1 MDDVIVNDTE
11 FLSAHWLA
19 EGFPARLSGLVKGWR
34 AQAKAGG
41 ADPLHGL
48 LSVSGDYLRAV
59 HQALDATEGTG
70 GAVAGGVRDDAARQT
85 SARLLAPAHDRLLEA
100 LGLLPDPPG
109 TAGSEEAAAVLE
121 TSHRTELVTLQGER
135 ELVVPVLLDVRGPGG
150 HALVVLEA
158 CATDG
163 IGDLLA
169 EERAPGGAAD
179 QAPPGTGEL
188 VTPLSRTSASGKPEP
203 VFTVARALSEL
214 FASDAAAR
222 YALVLAGRWAL
233 LTDAP
238 RWSEGRYLALDL
250 VTAMERREATTSGGL
265 ARVAGLM
272 SGEVLL
278 PTPEGTTVMDS
289 LTQDSTNHAV
299 GVSAELRDGL
309 RRSVEIVAG
318 DVVRSMREAGED
330 EDLLDPDLPGELAR
344 QSLRFLYR
352 LLFLLFAE
360 AHPELGVLPTA
371 SDDYASGYGLDRLR
385 DLCLEELPASAARTH
400 HIHASLDVLFRLVSG
415 DVPGVQEM
423 PVEDLRA
430 DLFARSRTSL
440 IDGTDGRVRHWLS
453 DAALHRVLRLLLL
466 STPTGKGSRGARR
479 RGGWIS
485 YANLGI
491 NQLGAVYEGL
501 MSYSGVLT
509 TQPMV
514 EVAKGG
520 DASKGSWLVP
530 EASSGRYADS
540 DIVRVTDPTT
550 GERRIRRY
558 GAGEFAYRLSGRDRE
573 RSASYYTPEVLTQCV
588 VRHSLAELFTEDT
601 TAAEVLGVRV
611 CEPALGSGAF
621 ANEAVNQLAE
631 AYLERRQ
638 KELGQTIDADRLPS
652 ERRRVKAWI
661 ALHRVYGVDLNATAV
676 ELAEVSMWLNVMQP
690 HLAAPWFGLHLRR
703 GNSLIGARR
712 ATYDLVALRKA
723 RTLHSK
729 EVPTDQGLAAV
740 PLGTLGTGQV
750 HHFLLPS
757 ATWGA
762 VADAK
767 QAKELDPAGAKAMR
781 TWRKT
786 MLKRPDHRRDDVLRR
801 DANAALVEA
810 FLENEAADQQTAC
823 APVASVGSAGAGTA
837 ITEALFGGEIQQI
850 DLAEQARRAD
860 EDRRRKAEKELRRR
874 TVRRASQEERL
885 IALAGR
891 VERLWAIAAR
901 RLEVSEQEASR
912 RIEVWGVPD
921 ALQAPPSTVTRE
933 RIENA
938 LADPDSMYQRLRT
951 VMNAWCALSFWPLDR
966 RHELPDWSEWLA
978 TLEDILGL
986 DSVQTVDSERLVD
999 QAGFDDLD
1007 LIERT
1012 ERAETGMRS
1021 SVEFQVLHPWLATV
1035 REITEKEG
1043 FFHWELDFAQV
1054 FTRGGFDLQV
1064 GNPPWLKVS
1073 WKDNEL
1079 LAEEDPWFCLEDRI
1093 PAAEFKERRN
1103 EVLRDEGAYSRYLAE
1118 VSSAAGQ
1125 SVVLGDSID
1134 HALLSS
1140 LQLNLYPLFMER
1152 TWRSTSENGIVGL
1165 LHPEGHFMDPKAGNL
1180 REVVY
1185 RRLRRHWYFENEA
1198 SLFEEVDHHT
1208 SFSVNIYGSSREVA
1222 FIQAVGLQIIRTLEE
1237 SLVESRFGE
1246 KPGIQLREGGWDR
1259 RPHSARIV
1267 RVDNSVLGV
1276 WGRLIDDSSVP
1287 ASQARLMRPLLQDHQ
1302 DVLTVLAQNSA
1313 MSGTWG
1319 IRVSR
1324 CWDEKGA
1331 KVDGTM
1337 SWESAIQ
1344 SSWNEVILQGP
1355 HFYVGTP
1362 FAKNPREVV
1371 KHNSDYDPWDLEEL
1385 PEFCIP
1391 RTNYQPAVA
1400 REQYEARIDRWNG
1413 VPSWGYWRV
1422 AVRRMTVPGL
1432 VRSLVPALIPVGA
1445 AHVNAVHSCTAST
1458 CAAPVHACQR
1468 EESPRSGDSSGKL
1481 SAGFSP
1487 RPEDAL
1493 ATALM
1498 CGVWCSLP
1506 ADYFVKVSGKSDLH
1520 TEFIEKLP
1528 APTKHPA
1535 WRYLLLRTLRLN
1547 CLTRDFEP
1555 LWKAL
1560 APLTDPEDAWT
1571 PAFADWPALAVGKRA
1586 RAEAPHPADPGAGEE
1601 PITWDHAGDLGLSTW
1616 TMDTPLR
1623 SDYERRAAL
1632 VETDALGAIMLGL
1645 TAEQLCL
1652 IYRAQFGVLRKYEHT
1667 MWFDALGHQIARHHQ
1682 AYGVHQDKTDYPT
1695 LMSYI
1700 QDMEKAGLD
1709 PCADQPPE
1717 TWYEDGP
1724 YTDFLSR
1731 YEAPF
1736 TKADREA
1743 EMTAAHAEFCRRLA
1757 AAGLTDAD
1765 GRPLGDGGQGAQEG
1779 RPGS

>member
-70 GAVAGGVRDDAARQT
+70 GAVAGGVRDDAAKQT

-385 DLCLEELPASAARTH
+385 DLCLEQLPASAARTH

-530 EASSGRYADS
+530 EADSGRYADS

-638 KELGQTIDADRLPS
+638 KELGQTIDADRLPA

-767 QAKELDPAGAKAMR
+767 QAKELDSAGAKAMR

-810 FLENEAADQQTAC
+810 FLENEAADQQAAC
-823 APVASVGSAGAGTA
+823 APVAPVGSAGAGTV

-850 DLAEQARRAD
+850 DLAEQARRTD

-912 RIEVWGVPD
+912 RIEVWGMPD

-966 RHELPDWSEWLA
+966 RQELPDWSEWLA
-978 TLEDILGL
+978 TLEDVLGL
-986 DSVQTVDSERLVD
+986 DSVQTADSERLVD

-1007 LIERT
+1007 LIERA

-1035 REITEKEG
+1035 QEITQKEG

-1064 GNPPWLKVS
+1064 GNPPWVRPT
-1073 WKDNEL
+1073 WKDNETL
-1079 LAEEDPWFCLEDRI
+1079 SEADPWFMLEPKIPEKTFAARRI
-1093 PAAEFKERRN
+1093 
-1103 EVLRDEGAYSRYLAE
+1103 EVLDSHNERISYLADLTSMTAM
-1118 VSSAAGQ
+1118 SS
-1125 SVVLGDSID
+1125 VLGSPAE
-1134 HALLSS
+1134 HPVLAGV
-1140 LQLNLYPLFMER
+1140 QTNLYMLFMER
-1152 TWRSTSENGIVGL
+1152 VWRSMNVDGVVGL
-1165 LHPEGHFMDPKAGNL
+1165 LHPEGHFMDPKAGRF

-1185 RRLRRHWYFENEA
+1185 QKLRRHWYFENEA
-1198 SLFEEVDHHT
+1198 NLFEEVDHHT
-1208 SFSVNIYGSSREVA
+1208 SFSVNIYGSSRKVN
-1222 FIQAVGLQIIRTLEE
+1222 FIQAVGLQVVRTLED
-1237 SLVESRFGE
+1237 SLVGPFSGE
-1246 KPGIQLREGGWDR
+1246 KPGIQLQEGGWDR
-1259 RPHSARIV
+1259 RHHPARIV
-1267 RVDNSVLGV
+1267 KVDEDVLRV
-1276 WGRLIDDSSVP
+1276 WGRLIDDSGIP
-1287 ASQARLMRPLLQDHQ
+1287 ASQARLMRPLLRDHQ
-1302 DVLTVLAQNSA
+1302 NVLEVLAESTAIGENVE
-1313 MSGTWG
+1313 
-1319 IRVSR
+1319 VSPA
-1324 CWDEKGA
+1324 WHEKNA
-1331 KVDGTM
+1331 KQDGTM
-1337 SWESAIQ
+1337 VWRTEVPPSWG
-1344 SSWNEVILQGP
+1344 EVILQGP

-1385 PEFCIP
+1385 PEFCVP
-1391 RTNYQPAVA
+1391 RTNYQRAVT

-1413 VPSWGYWRV
+1413 EPSWDYWRV
-1422 AVRRMTVPGL
+1422 AVRSMTVPGL

-1445 AHVNAVHSCTAST
+1445 AHV
-1458 CAAPVHACQR
+1458 HACQR
-1468 EESPRSGDSSGKL
+1468 GQSPLRDDCPG
-1481 SAGFSP
+1481 GFSP

-1493 ATALM
+1493 ATVLM
-1498 CGVWCSLP
+1498 CGQWCALP
-1506 ADYFVKVSGKSDLH
+1506 WDYLVKVSGQTHVH

-1555 LWKAL
+1555 LWKAI

-1571 PAFADWPALAVGKRA
+1571 TAFADWPALAVGKRA

-1700 QDMEKAGLD
+1700 QDMEEAGLD

-1717 TWYEDGP
+1717 AWYEDGP

-1765 GRPLGDGGQGAQEG
+1765 GRPLGDAGQGAQEG
-1779 RPGS
+1779 QPGS

>member
-1445 AHVNAVHSCTAST
+1445 AHVNAKNRREAAILRGSSRRGSRPVRKTPSQPPSCAV
-1458 CAAPVHACQR
+1458 CGAPC
-1468 EESPRSGDSSGKL
+1468 
-1481 SAGFSP
+1481 
-1487 RPEDAL
+1487 
-1493 ATALM
+1493 
-1498 CGVWCSLP
+1498 
-1506 ADYFVKVSGKSDLH
+1506 
-1520 TEFIEKLP
+1520 
-1528 APTKHPA
+1528 
-1535 WRYLLLRTLRLN
+1535 
-1547 CLTRDFEP
+1547 
-1555 LWKAL
+1555 
-1560 APLTDPEDAWT
+1560 PLTT
-1571 PAFADWPALAVGKRA
+1571 
-1586 RAEAPHPADPGAGEE
+1586 
-1601 PITWDHAGDLGLSTW
+1601 S
-1616 TMDTPLR
+1616 
-1623 SDYERRAAL
+1623 
-1632 VETDALGAIMLGL
+1632 
-1645 TAEQLCL
+1645 
-1652 IYRAQFGVLRKYEHT
+1652 
-1667 MWFDALGHQIARHHQ
+1667 
-1682 AYGVHQDKTDYPT
+1682 
-1695 LMSYI
+1695 
-1700 QDMEKAGLD
+1700 
-1709 PCADQPPE
+1709 
-1717 TWYEDGP
+1717 
-1724 YTDFLSR
+1724 SR
-1731 YEAPF
+1731 
-1736 TKADREA
+1736 
-1743 EMTAAHAEFCRRLA
+1743 
-1757 AAGLTDAD
+1757 
-1765 GRPLGDGGQGAQEG
+1765 
-1779 RPGS
+1779 

>member
-1445 AHVNAVHSCTAST
+1445 AHV
-1458 CAAPVHACQR
+1458 HACQR

>member
-169 EERAPGGAAD
+169 EERAPGGAVD

-188 VTPLSRTSASGKPEP
+188 VTPLSRTSASGKPEA

-330 EDLLDPDLPGELAR
+330 EDLLDPDLPDELAR

-430 DLFARSRTSL
+430 DLFSRSRTSL

-1103 EVLRDEGAYSRYLAE
+1103 EILRDEGAYSRYLAE

-1287 ASQARLMRPLLQDHQ
+1287 ASQARLMRPLLRDHQ
-1302 DVLTVLAQNSA
+1302 EVLAALAQNSA
-1313 MSGTWG
+1313 MAGSWG
-1319 IRVSR
+1319 VRVSR

-1337 SWESAIQ
+1337 SWGSAIQ
-1344 SSWNEVILQGP
+1344 SSWNQVILQGP

-1385 PEFCIP
+1385 PEFCVP
-1391 RTNYQPAVA
+1391 RTNYQRAVT

-1413 VPSWGYWRV
+1413 EPSWDYWRV
-1422 AVRRMTVPGL
+1422 AVRSMTVPGL

-1445 AHVNAVHSCTAST
+1445 AHVDAVHSCTAST

-1468 EESPRSGDSSGKL
+1468 GQSPLRDDCPG
-1481 SAGFSP
+1481 GFSP

-1493 ATALM
+1493 ATVLM
-1498 CGVWCSLP
+1498 CGQWCALP
-1506 ADYFVKVSGKSDLH
+1506 WDYLVKVSGQTHVH

-1586 RAEAPHPADPGAGEE
+1586 RAEAPHPADPQAGEE

-1667 MWFDALGHQIARHHQ
+1667 MWFDSLGRQIAKHHQ
-1682 AYGVHQDKTDYPT
+1682 AYGVHQDKADHPA

-1700 QDMEKAGLD
+1700 QDMEDEGLD
-1709 PCADQPPE
+1709 PATDQPPT
-1717 TWYEDGP
+1717 TWYEEGP
-1724 YTDFLSR
+1724 YADFLSR

-1736 TKADREA
+1736 IKADREA

-1757 AAGLTDAD
+1757 AAGLTDAA

>member
-34 AQAKAGG
+34 AQARAGG
-41 ADPLHGL
+41 TDPLHGL

-70 GAVAGGVRDDAARQT
+70 GAVAGGVDDAARQA
-85 SARLLAPAHDRLLEA
+85 SARLLAPAHDRLLGA

-109 TAGSEEAAAVLE
+109 AAGSEEAAAVLE
-121 TSHRTELVTLQGER
+121 TSHRTELTTLQGER

-169 EERAPGGAAD
+169 EERAPGGAVD

-188 VTPLSRTSASGKPEP
+188 VTPLSRTSASGKPEA

-214 FASDAAAR
+214 FASDATPR

-233 LTDAP
+233 LTDAQ

-330 EDLLDPDLPGELAR
+330 EDLLDPDLPDELAR

-400 HIHASLDVLFRLVSG
+400 HIHASLDILFRLVSG

-440 IDGTDGRVRHWLS
+440 IDGTDGQVRHWLS

-466 STPTGKGSRGARR
+466 STPTGKGPRGARR

-638 KELGQTIDADRLPS
+638 KELGQTIDADRLPA
-652 ERRRVKAWI
+652 ERRRTKAWI

-712 ATYDLVALRKA
+712 ATYDLIALRKA

-781 TWRKT
+781 AWRKT

-810 FLENEAADQQTAC
+810 FLENEAANQQAAS

-912 RIEVWGVPD
+912 RIEVWGMPD

-951 VMNAWCALSFWPLDR
+951 VMNAWFALSFWPLDR
-966 RHELPDWSEWLA
+966 RQELPDWSEWLA

-986 DSVQTVDSERLVD
+986 DSVQTADSERLVD

-1064 GNPPWLKVS
+1064 GNPPWVRPT
-1073 WKDNEL
+1073 WKDNETL
-1079 LAEEDPWFCLEDRI
+1079 SEADPWFMLEPKIPEKTFVARRI
-1093 PAAEFKERRN
+1093 
-1103 EVLRDEGAYSRYLAE
+1103 EVLGSHNERTYYLADLTSMAAM
-1118 VSSAAGQ
+1118 SS
-1125 SVVLGDSID
+1125 VLGSPVE
-1134 HALLSS
+1134 HSVLAGV
-1140 LQLNLYPLFMER
+1140 QTNLYMLFMER
-1152 TWRSTSENGIVGL
+1152 AWRSMNGDGVVGL
-1165 LHPEGHFMDPKAGNL
+1165 LHPEGHFMDPKAGRF

-1185 RRLRRHWYFENEA
+1185 QKLRRHWYFENEA
-1198 SLFEEVDHHT
+1198 NLFEEVDHHT
-1208 SFSVNIYGSSREVA
+1208 SFSVNIYGSSRKVA
-1222 FIQAVGLQIIRTLEE
+1222 FIQAVGLQVVRTLED
-1237 SLVESRFGE
+1237 SLVETFSGE

-1259 RPHSARIV
+1259 RHHPARIV
-1267 RVDNSVLGV
+1267 KVDESVLRV
-1276 WGRLIDDSSVP
+1276 WGRLIDNSGTP
-1287 ASQARLMRPLLQDHQ
+1287 ASQARLMRPLLKDHQ
-1302 DVLTVLAQNSA
+1302 NVLEVLAESTAIGENVE
-1313 MSGTWG
+1313 
-1319 IRVSR
+1319 VSPA
-1324 CWDEKGA
+1324 WHEKNA
-1331 KVDGTM
+1331 KQDGTM
-1337 SWESAIQ
+1337 VWRTEVPPF
-1344 SSWNEVILQGP
+1344 WGDVILQGP

-1445 AHVNAVHSCTAST
+1445 AH
-1458 CAAPVHACQR
+1458 VHACQR

-1560 APLTDPEDAWT
+1560 APLTDPEDTWT
-1571 PAFADWPALAVGKRA
+1571 PAFSGWPALAVGQRA
-1586 RAEAPHPADPGAGEE
+1586 SAEAPHPADLGAGEE
-1601 PITWDHAGDLGLSTW
+1601 PIIWDHAGDLGLSAW

-1667 MWFDALGHQIARHHQ
+1667 MWFDSLGRQIAKHHQ
-1682 AYGVHQDKTDYPT
+1682 AYGVHQDKADHPA

-1700 QDMEKAGLD
+1700 QDMEDEGLD
-1709 PCADQPPE
+1709 PATDQPPT
-1717 TWYEDGP
+1717 TWYEEGP
-1724 YTDFLSR
+1724 YADFLSR

-1736 TKADREA
+1736 IKADREA
-1743 EMTAAHAEFCRRLA
+1743 EMTVAHAEFCRRLA
-1757 AAGLTDAD
+1757 AASLTDAD
-1765 GRPLGDGGQGAQEG
+1765 GRPLGDAGQGAQKG

>member
-34 AQAKAGG
+34 AQARTGG

-70 GAVAGGVRDDAARQT
+70 GAVAGGVDAAARQA
-85 SARLLAPAHDRLLEA
+85 SARLLAPAHDRLLGA

-109 TAGSEEAAAVLE
+109 AAGSEEAAAALE
-121 TSHRTELVTLQGER
+121 TSHRTELTTLQGER

-158 CATDG
+158 RATDG

-169 EERAPGGAAD
+169 EERALGGTAD
-179 QAPPGTGEL
+179 QAPPGTGGGL
-188 VTPLSRTSASGKPEP
+188 VTPLSRTSASGKPEA

-214 FASDAAAR
+214 FASDATPR

-330 EDLLDPDLPGELAR
+330 EDLLDPDLPDELAR

-400 HIHASLDVLFRLVSG
+400 HIHASLDILFRLVSG
-415 DVPGVQEM
+415 DIPGVQEM

-453 DAALHRVLRLLLL
+453 DVALHRVLRLLLL
-466 STPTGKGSRGARR
+466 STPTGKGPRGARR

-638 KELGQTIDADRLPS
+638 KELGQTIDADRLPA

-767 QAKELDPAGAKAMR
+767 QAKELDSAGAKAMR
-781 TWRKT
+781 AWRKT

-810 FLENEAADQQTAC
+810 FLENEAADRQAAS
-823 APVASVGSAGAGTA
+823 APVASVGSAGAGTV

-850 DLAEQARRAD
+850 DLAEQAHRAD

-885 IALAGR
+885 TALAGR

-912 RIEVWGVPD
+912 RIEVWGMPD
-921 ALQAPPSTVTRE
+921 ALQVPPSTVTRE

-966 RHELPDWSEWLA
+966 RQELPDWSEWLA

-986 DSVQTVDSERLVD
+986 DSVQTASGERLVD

-1021 SVEFQVLHPWLATV
+1021 SVECQVLHPWLATV
-1035 REITEKEG
+1035 QQITQKEG

-1064 GNPPWLKVS
+1064 GNPPWVRPT
-1073 WKDNEL
+1073 WKDNETL
-1079 LAEEDPWFCLEDRI
+1079 SEADPWFMLEPKI
-1093 PAAEFKERRN
+1093 PEKAFAARRA
-1103 EVLRDEGAYSRYLAE
+1103 EVLASPRERAAYFADLTSMTGT
-1118 VSSAAGQ
+1118 SA
-1125 SVVLGDSID
+1125 VLGSPIE
-1134 HALLSS
+1134 HPILAGI
-1140 LQLNLYPLFMER
+1140 QINLYMVFMER
-1152 TWRSTSENGIVGL
+1152 AWCSMGEYGIVGL
-1165 LHPEGHFMDPKAGNL
+1165 LHPEGHFVDPKAGAL
-1180 REVVY
+1180 REATY
-1185 RRLRRHWYFENEA
+1185 RRLRRHWQFDNQLKLFDEVGGTRVFSISAYGTDRNPKFLQATNIHIPQTVEF
-1198 SLFEEVDHHT
+1198 SLC
-1208 SFSVNIYGSSREVA
+1208 SP
-1222 FIQAVGLQIIRTLEE
+1222 E
-1237 SLVESRFGE
+1237 SDILPQVKTGDGE
-1246 KPGIQLREGGWDR
+1246 WDV
-1259 RPHSARIV
+1259 RPHPARIV
-1267 RVDNSVLGV
+1267 KVDESVLRV
-1276 WGRLIDDSSVP
+1276 WGRLVDDSSVP

-1302 DVLTVLAQNSA
+1302 EVLAVLAQNSA
-1313 MSGTWG
+1313 MAGTWG
-1319 IRVSR
+1319 IRVSQ
-1324 CWDEKGA
+1324 CWHEKGA

-1337 SWESAIQ
+1337 SWRSAVQ
-1344 SSWNEVILQGP
+1344 SSWDQVILQGP
-1355 HFYVGTP
+1355 HFYLANP
-1362 FAKNPREVV
+1362 FSKNARPECRN
-1371 KHNSDYDPWDLEEL
+1371 KADYDPWDLEEL
-1385 PEFCIP
+1385 PDFCIP
-1391 RTNYQPAVA
+1391 RTNYQRAVT
-1400 REQYEARIDRWNG
+1400 REQYEARIDHWNG
-1413 VPSWGYWRV
+1413 APSWDYWRV
-1422 AVRRMTVPGL
+1422 AVRRRVDTGTE
-1432 VRSLVPALIPVGA
+1432 RSLIPALIPVGA
-1445 AHVNAVHSCTAST
+1445 AHV
-1458 CAAPVHACQR
+1458 HARQR
-1468 EESPRSGDSSGKL
+1468 EESPRSGDSSRGF

-1487 RPEDAL
+1487 RPEDAF
-1493 ATALM
+1493 ATVLM

-1506 ADYFVKVSGKSDLH
+1506 ADYFVKVSGKTDLH
-1520 TEFIEKLP
+1520 PEFIEKLP

-1560 APLTDPEDAWT
+1560 APLTDPEDTWT
-1571 PAFADWPALAVGKRA
+1571 PAFADWPALAVGRRA

-1632 VETDALGAIMLGL
+1632 VETDALGAIMLEL

-1652 IYRAQFGVLRKYEHT
+1652 IYRAQFGVLCKYEHT

-1700 QDMEKAGLD
+1700 QDMEEAGLD

-1717 TWYEDGP
+1717 AWYEDGP
-1724 YTDFLSR
+1724 YTVLLSR

>member
-34 AQAKAGG
+34 AQARTGG

-70 GAVAGGVRDDAARQT
+70 GAVAGGVDDAARQA
-85 SARLLAPAHDRLLEA
+85 SARLLAPAHDRLLGA
-100 LGLLPDPPG
+100 LGLLPEPG
-109 TAGSEEAAAVLE
+109 AAGSEEAAAVLE

-179 QAPPGTGEL
+179 QAVPGTGGL
-188 VTPLSRTSASGKPEP
+188 VSPLSRTSASGKPEA

-214 FASDAAAR
+214 FASDATAR

-250 VTAMERREATTSGGL
+250 VTAMERRETTTSGGL

-330 EDLLDPDLPGELAR
+330 EDLLDPDLPDELAR

-400 HIHASLDVLFRLVSG
+400 HIHASLDILFRLVSG

-530 EASSGRYADS
+530 EADSGRYADS

-588 VRHSLAELFTEDT
+588 VRHSLAELFTKDT

-638 KELGQTIDADRLPS
+638 KELGQTIDADRLPA

-712 ATYDLVALRKA
+712 ATYDLAALRKA

-767 QAKELDPAGAKAMR
+767 QAKELDSAGAKAMR

-786 MLKRPDHRRDDVLRR
+786 MLKRPDHRREDVLRR

-810 FLENEAADQQTAC
+810 FLENEAADQQAAC
-823 APVASVGSAGAGTA
+823 APVAPVGSAGAGTV

-850 DLAEQARRAD
+850 DLAEQARRTD

-885 IALAGR
+885 TALAGR

-912 RIEVWGVPD
+912 RIEVWGMPD

-986 DSVQTVDSERLVD
+986 DSVQTADSERLVD

-1035 REITEKEG
+1035 QEITQKEG

-1064 GNPPWLKVS
+1064 GNPPWVRLD
-1073 WKDNEL
+1073 WKDDL
-1079 LAEEDPWFCLEDRI
+1079 SLAESDPWFGLADLK
-1093 PAAEFKERRN
+1093 KEPVSTVRARRDDALSN
-1103 EVLRDEGAYSRYLAE
+1103 PNIVTRYQKDLA
-1118 VSSAAGQ
+1118 SATGIAVFLGSPVEYHLLAG
-1125 SVVLGDSID
+1125 IRT
-1134 HALLSS
+1134 
-1140 LQLNLYPLFMER
+1140 NLYMVFIER
-1152 TWRSTSENGIVGL
+1152 TWRSMNEYGIIGL
-1165 LHPEGHFMDPKAGNL
+1165 LHPEGHFMDPKGGVF
-1180 REVVY
+1180 RESTY
-1185 RRLRRHWYFENEA
+1185 RHLRRHWQFRNEA
-1198 SLFEEVDHHT
+1198 QLFEEIGHT
-1208 SFSVNIYGSSREVA
+1208 RIFGIHVYGMFDR
-1222 FIQAVGLQIIRTLEE
+1222 VGFLQISGLHVVATLEG
-1237 SLVESRFGE
+1237 SLVDAGREA
-1246 KPGIQLREGGWDR
+1246 KPGVQLAEGGWDR
-1259 RPHSARIV
+1259 RPHRDRVI
-1267 RVDNSVLGV
+1267 RVDENVLRV
-1276 WGRLIDDSSVP
+1276 WCDLLDDSTTVPLQGRL
-1287 ASQARLMRPLLQDHQ
+1287 MTPLLTHHQ
-1302 DVLTVLAQNSA
+1302 DVLAKLAERREVIDGDRIQ
-1313 MSGTWG
+1313 
-1319 IRVSR
+1319 VSMG
-1324 CWDEKGA
+1324 WNETLA
-1331 KVDGTM
+1331 KRDGTM
-1337 SWESAIQ
+1337 EWLTLTPAD
-1344 SSWNEVILQGP
+1344 WGDVILQGP
-1355 HFYVGTP
+1355 MFFVGEPFYQL
-1362 FAKNPREVV
+1362 AREEVRN
-1371 KHNSDYDPWDLEEL
+1371 HSDYDPWDLEEL
-1385 PEFCIP
+1385 PEFCVP
-1391 RTNYQPAVA
+1391 RTNYQRAVT

-1413 VPSWGYWRV
+1413 EPSWDYWRV
-1422 AVRRMTVPGL
+1422 AVRRRVDTGTE
-1432 VRSLVPALIPVGA
+1432 RSLIPALIPVGA
-1445 AHVNAVHSCTAST
+1445 AHVDAVHSCTAST
-1458 CAAPVHACQR
+1458 CAAPVHARQR
-1468 EESPRSGDSSGKL
+1468 GQSPLRDDCPG
-1481 SAGFSP
+1481 GFSP

-1493 ATALM
+1493 ATVLM

-1506 ADYFVKVSGKSDLH
+1506 ADYFVKVSGKTDLH
-1520 TEFIEKLP
+1520 PEFIEKLP

-1586 RAEAPHPADPGAGEE
+1586 RAEAPHPADPQAGEE

-1682 AYGVHQDKTDYPT
+1682 AYGVHQDKADHPA

-1700 QDMEKAGLD
+1700 QDMEDEGLD
-1709 PCADQPPE
+1709 PATDQPPE

-1757 AAGLTDAD
+1757 AAGLTDAA
-1765 GRPLGDGGQGAQEG
+1765 GRPLGDAGQGAQKG

>member
-70 GAVAGGVRDDAARQT
+70 GAVAGGVRDDAARQA

-109 TAGSEEAAAVLE
+109 AAGSEEAAAALE

-169 EERAPGGAAD
+169 EEQAPGGAAD
-179 QAPPGTGEL
+179 QTPPGTGEL

-214 FASDAAAR
+214 FASDATAR

-250 VTAMERREATTSGGL
+250 VTAMERRETTTSGGL

-330 EDLLDPDLPGELAR
+330 EVLLDPDLPGELAR

-400 HIHASLDVLFRLVSG
+400 HIHASLDILFRLVSG

-453 DAALHRVLRLLLL
+453 DAALHEVLRLLLL
-466 STPTGKGSRGARR
+466 STPTGKGSRGARK

-530 EASSGRYADS
+530 EADSGRYADS

-588 VRHSLAELFTEDT
+588 VRHSLAELFTKDT
-601 TAAEVLGVRV
+601 TAADVLGVRV

-638 KELGQTIDADRLPS
+638 KELGQTIDADRLPT
-652 ERRRVKAWI
+652 ERRCVKAWI

-723 RTLHSK
+723 KTLHSK

-767 QAKELDPAGAKAMR
+767 QAKELDSAGAKTMR
-781 TWRKT
+781 AWRKT
-786 MLKRPDHRRDDVLRR
+786 MLKRPDHRREDVLRR

-810 FLENEAADQQTAC
+810 FLEDEAADQQAAS

-850 DLAEQARRAD
+850 DLVEQARRAD

-885 IALAGR
+885 TALAGR

-901 RLEVSEQEASR
+901 RLEISEQEASR
-912 RIEVWGVPD
+912 RIEVWGMPD

-966 RHELPDWSEWLA
+966 RQELPDWNEWLA

-986 DSVQTVDSERLVD
+986 DSVQTANSERLVD

-1021 SVEFQVLHPWLATV
+1021 SFECQELHPWLATV
-1035 REITEKEG
+1035 QQITQKEG

-1054 FTRGGFDLQV
+1054 FTRSGFDLQV

-1079 LAEEDPWFCLEDRI
+1079 LAEEEPWFCLEDRI

-1103 EVLRDEGAYSRYLAE
+1103 EVLRDEGAYRRYLAE

-1125 SVVLGDSID
+1125 SAVLGDSIE
-1134 HALLSS
+1134 HVLLSS

-1152 TWRSTSENGIVGL
+1152 TWRSMSESGIVGL
-1165 LHPEGHFMDPKAGNL
+1165 LHPEGHFMDPKAGRL

-1198 SLFEEVDHHT
+1198 NLFEEVDHHT

-1287 ASQARLMRPLLQDHQ
+1287 ASQARLMRPLLRDHQ
-1302 DVLTVLAQNSA
+1302 EVLAALAQNSA
-1313 MSGTWG
+1313 MAGSWG
-1319 IRVSR
+1319 GRVSR

-1371 KHNSDYDPWDLEEL
+1371 KHNSDYDSWDLEEL

-1391 RTNYQPAVA
+1391 RTNYQRAVS
-1400 REQYEARIDRWNG
+1400 REQYEARIDRWSG
-1413 VPSWGYWRV
+1413 EPSWDYWRV
-1422 AVRRMTVPGL
+1422 AVRSMTVPGL

-1445 AHVNAVHSCTAST
+1445 AHVNAVHSCTAWT

-1468 EESPRSGDSSGKL
+1468 GQSPLRDDCPG
-1481 SAGFSP
+1481 GFSP
-1487 RPEDAL
+1487 CPEDAL
-1493 ATALM
+1493 ATVLM
-1498 CGVWCSLP
+1498 CGQWCSLP
-1506 ADYFVKVSGKSDLH
+1506 WDYLVKVSGQTHVH

-1560 APLTDPEDAWT
+1560 APLTDLEDAWT

-1586 RAEAPHPADPGAGEE
+1586 RAEVPHPADPGAGEE

-1682 AYGVHQDKTDYPT
+1682 AYGVHQDKSDYPT
-1695 LMSYI
+1695 LMDYI
-1700 QDMEKAGLD
+1700 QDMEEAGLD

-1724 YTDFLSR
+1724 YTDLLSR

-1757 AAGLTDAD
+1757 AAGLTDAA
-1765 GRPLGDGGQGAQEG
+1765 GRPLEDGGQGAQKG

>member
-34 AQAKAGG
+34 AQARAGG
-41 ADPLHGL
+41 TDPLHGL

-70 GAVAGGVRDDAARQT
+70 GAVAGGVDDAARQA
-85 SARLLAPAHDRLLEA
+85 SARLLAPAHDRLLGA

-109 TAGSEEAAAVLE
+109 AAGSEEAAAVLE

-158 CATDG
+158 RATDG

-169 EERAPGGAAD
+169 EERAPGGTAD

-188 VTPLSRTSASGKPEP
+188 VTPLSRTSASGKPEA

-214 FASDAAAR
+214 FASDATPR

-330 EDLLDPDLPGELAR
+330 EDLLDPDLPDELAR

-400 HIHASLDVLFRLVSG
+400 HIHASLDILFRLVSG
-415 DVPGVQEM
+415 NVPGVQEM

-466 STPTGKGSRGARR
+466 STPTGKGPRGARR

-638 KELGQTIDADRLPS
+638 KELGQTIDADRLPA
-652 ERRRVKAWI
+652 ERRRTKAWI

-767 QAKELDPAGAKAMR
+767 QAKELDSAGAKAMR
-781 TWRKT
+781 AWRKT

-810 FLENEAADQQTAC
+810 FLENEAADQQAAS
-823 APVASVGSAGAGTA
+823 APVASVGSTGAGTA

-885 IALAGR
+885 TALAGR

-912 RIEVWGVPD
+912 RIEVWGMPD

-966 RHELPDWSEWLA
+966 RQELPDWSEWLA

-986 DSVQTVDSERLVD
+986 DSVQTADSERLVD

-1012 ERAETGMRS
+1012 ERAETSMRS

-1035 REITEKEG
+1035 QEITEKEG

-1064 GNPPWLKVS
+1064 GNPPWVRLD
-1073 WKDNEL
+1073 WKDNETL
-1079 LAEEDPWFCLEDRI
+1079 SEADPWFMLEPKI
-1093 PAAEFKERRN
+1093 PEKAFATRRA
-1103 EVLRDEGAYSRYLAE
+1103 EVLASPRERAAYFADLTSMTGT
-1118 VSSAAGQ
+1118 SA
-1125 SVVLGDSID
+1125 VLGSPIE
-1134 HALLSS
+1134 HPILAGIRT
-1140 LQLNLYPLFMER
+1140 NLYMNFMER
-1152 TWRSTSENGIVGL
+1152 TWRSMMNEDGIVGL
-1165 LHPEGHFMDPKAGNL
+1165 LHPEGCYVDARSSRL
-1180 REVVY
+1180 RCESY
-1185 RRLRRHWYFENEA
+1185 LRLRRHWQFVNES
-1198 SLFEEVDHHT
+1198 SLFNEVNFTQEFSINVYGIPRQPFFLYMADVG
-1208 SFSVNIYGSSREVA
+1208 SVNLLENSICSPDVITVDFCANDWSGIPNRDRIIEVNLDVLSSW
-1222 FIQAVGLQIIRTLEE
+1222 
-1237 SLVESRFGE
+1237 SRLF
-1246 KPGIQLREGGWDR
+1246 DR
-1259 RPHSARIV
+1259 NDTPADSARMAKV
-1267 RVDNSVLGV
+1267 YSSAVQSVL
-1276 WGRLIDDSSVP
+1276 LSFPSSSCRISNPGMKV
-1287 ASQARLMRPLLQDHQ
+1287 
-1302 DVLTVLAQNSA
+1302 T
-1313 MSGTWG
+1313 SG
-1319 IRVSR
+1319 
-1324 CWDEKGA
+1324 
-1331 KVDGTM
+1331 
-1337 SWESAIQ
+1337 
-1344 SSWNEVILQGP
+1344 WNEKTAKNRGIFAESKSSPLCWSDVILKGP
-1355 HFYVGTP
+1355 NIFVG
-1362 FAKNPREVV
+1362 NPLYQNGRAEGFG
-1371 KHNSDYDPWDLEEL
+1371 KSDYDRWDLEAISDHE
-1385 PEFCIP
+1385 IP
-1391 RTNYQPAVA
+1391 RSNFAILVS
-1400 REQYEARIDRWNG
+1400 REEYIAASE
-1413 VPSWGYWRV
+1413 SWYDIPVWSYWRF
-1422 AVRRMTVPGL
+1422 AVRRRTRQFH
-1432 VRSLVPALIPVGA
+1432 VRSLRPALIPTGA
-1445 AHVNAVHSCTAST
+1445 AHV
-1458 CAAPVHACQR
+1458 HAKTDLTILQNDGFR
-1468 EESPRSGDSSGKL
+1468 VSPEGSLGTVLACGH
-1481 SAGFSP
+1481 FS
-1487 RPEDAL
+1487 
-1493 ATALM
+1493 
-1498 CGVWCSLP
+1498 SLP
-1506 ADYFVKVSGKSDLH
+1506 ADFFIKVSGKEDLH
-1520 TEFIEKLP
+1520 SEILGMVP
-1528 APTKHPA
+1528 SPLRHPA

-1586 RAEAPHPADPGAGEE
+1586 RAEAPHPADPQAGEE

-1700 QDMEKAGLD
+1700 QDMEEAGLD

-1717 TWYEDGP
+1717 AWYEDGP

-1765 GRPLGDGGQGAQEG
+1765 GRPLGDAGQGAQEG
-1779 RPGS
+1779 QPGS

>member
-19 EGFPARLSGLVKGWR
+19 EGFPARLSALVKGWR

-85 SARLLAPAHDRLLEA
+85 SARLLAPAHDRLLGA
-100 LGLLPDPPG
+100 LGLLPEPG
-109 TAGSEEAAAVLE
+109 ATGSEEAAAALE

-250 VTAMERREATTSGGL
+250 VTAMERRETTTSGGL

-530 EASSGRYADS
+530 EADSGRYADS

-588 VRHSLAELFTEDT
+588 VRHSLAELFTKDT

-638 KELGQTIDADRLPS
+638 KELGQTIDADRLPA
-652 ERRRVKAWI
+652 ERRRTKAWI

-767 QAKELDPAGAKAMR
+767 QAKELDSAGAKAMR
-781 TWRKT
+781 AWRKT

-810 FLENEAADQQTAC
+810 FLENEAANQQAAS

-885 IALAGR
+885 TALAGR

-912 RIEVWGVPD
+912 RIEVWGMPD

-966 RHELPDWSEWLA
+966 RQELPDWSEWLA

-986 DSVQTVDSERLVD
+986 DSVQTADSERLVD

-1007 LIERT
+1007 LIERA

-1035 REITEKEG
+1035 QEITEKEG

-1079 LAEEDPWFCLEDRI
+1079 LAEEDPWFCLENRI
-1093 PAAEFKERRN
+1093 TMTEFKEHRAKLLTEAGTRH
-1103 EVLRDEGAYSRYLAE
+1103 RYLAE
-1118 VSSAAGQ
+1118 VANAIGQ
-1125 SVVLGDSID
+1125 SAV
-1134 HALLSS
+1134 LSS
-1140 LQLNLYPLFMER
+1140 VAEHPLLVRLQLNLYPLFMER
-1152 TWRSTSENGIVGL
+1152 TWRSMNDHGIVGL
-1165 LHPEGHFMDPKAGNL
+1165 VHPEGHFMDPKAGTL
-1180 REVVY
+1180 REATY
-1185 RRLRRHWYFENEA
+1185 RRLRRHWQFLNYRY
-1198 SLFEEVDHHT
+1198 LFPEVDYWAIFGVHVYGVAQIPDFMQMTDLLSTGTLDDSFVT
-1208 SFSVNIYGSSREVA
+1208 S
-1222 FIQAVGLQIIRTLEE
+1222 E
-1237 SLVESRFGE
+1237 SNV
-1246 KPGIQLREGGWDR
+1246 KPVTKLPSGDWDM
-1259 RPHSARIV
+1259 RPHPARIV
-1267 RVDNSVLGV
+1267 TVDESVLRV

-1287 ASQARLMRPLLQDHQ
+1287 ASQARLMRPLLRDHQ
-1302 DVLTVLAQNSA
+1302 EVLAALAQNSA
-1313 MSGTWG
+1313 MAGSWG
-1319 IRVSR
+1319 VRVSR

-1337 SWESAIQ
+1337 SWGSAIQ
-1344 SSWNEVILQGP
+1344 SSWNQVILQGP

-1385 PEFCIP
+1385 SEFCVP
-1391 RTNYQPAVA
+1391 RTNYQRAVS
-1400 REQYEARIDRWNG
+1400 REQYEARIDHWNG
-1413 VPSWGYWRV
+1413 EPSWDYWRV
-1422 AVRRMTVPGL
+1422 AVRSMTVPGL

-1445 AHVNAVHSCTAST
+1445 AHVNAVHSGTAST

-1468 EESPRSGDSSGKL
+1468 GQSPLRDDCPE
-1481 SAGFSP
+1481 GFSP

-1493 ATALM
+1493 ATVLM
-1498 CGVWCSLP
+1498 CGQWCSLP
-1506 ADYFVKVSGKSDLH
+1506 WDYLVKVSGQTHVH

-1586 RAEAPHPADPGAGEE
+1586 RAEAPHPADPQTGEE

-1700 QDMEKAGLD
+1700 QDMEEAGLD

-1779 RPGS
+1779 QPGS

>member
-34 AQAKAGG
+34 AQTRAGG

-59 HQALDATEGTG
+59 HQALDVTEGTG
-70 GAVAGGVRDDAARQT
+70 GAVAGGVDAAARQA
-85 SARLLAPAHDRLLEA
+85 SARLLAPAHDRLLGA

-109 TAGSEEAAAVLE
+109 TAGSEEAAAALE

-135 ELVVPVLLDVRGPGG
+135 ELVVPVLLNVRGPGG

-169 EERAPGGAAD
+169 EERAPGGAVD

-188 VTPLSRTSASGKPEP
+188 VTPLSRTSASGKPEA

-214 FASDAAAR
+214 FASDATPR

-233 LTDAP
+233 LTDAQ

-318 DVVRSMREAGED
+318 DVVRSMREAGE
-330 EDLLDPDLPGELAR
+330 EEVLADPDFPQELAR

-466 STPTGKGSRGARR
+466 STPTGKGPRGARR

-550 GERRIRRY
+550 GERRIRCY

-638 KELGQTIDADRLPS
+638 KELGQTIDADRLPA

-767 QAKELDPAGAKAMR
+767 QAKELDSAGATAMR

-810 FLENEAADQQTAC
+810 FLENEAADQQAAC
-823 APVASVGSAGAGTA
+823 APVAPVGSAGAGTA

-850 DLAEQARRAD
+850 DLAEQARRTD

-912 RIEVWGVPD
+912 RIEVWGMPD

-966 RHELPDWSEWLA
+966 RQELPDWSEWLA
-978 TLEDILGL
+978 TLEDVLGL
-986 DSVQTVDSERLVD
+986 DSVQTADSERLVD

-1035 REITEKEG
+1035 RQITEKEG

-1064 GNPPWLKVS
+1064 GNPPWVRPT
-1073 WKDNEL
+1073 WKDNETL
-1079 LAEEDPWFCLEDRI
+1079 SEADPWFMLEPKIPEKAFATRRI
-1093 PAAEFKERRN
+1093 
-1103 EVLRDEGAYSRYLAE
+1103 EVLGSHNERTYYLADLTSMTAM
-1118 VSSAAGQ
+1118 SS
-1125 SVVLGDSID
+1125 VLGSPVE
-1134 HALLSS
+1134 HPVLAGV
-1140 LQLNLYPLFMER
+1140 QTNLYMLFMER
-1152 TWRSTSENGIVGL
+1152 TWRSMSGDGVVGL
-1165 LHPEGHFMDPKAGNL
+1165 LHPEGHFMDPKAGRF
-1180 REVVY
+1180 REVAY
-1185 RRLRRHWYFENEA
+1185 QKLRRHWHFENEA
-1198 SLFEEVDHHT
+1198 NLFEEVDHHT
-1208 SFSVNIYGSSREVA
+1208 SFSVNIYGSSRKVN
-1222 FIQAVGLQIIRTLEE
+1222 FIQAVGLQIVRTLED
-1237 SLVESRFGE
+1237 SLVGPFSGE
-1246 KPGIQLREGGWDR
+1246 KPGIQLQEGGWDR
-1259 RPHSARIV
+1259 RHHPARIV
-1267 RVDNSVLGV
+1267 KVDERVLRI
-1276 WGRLIDDSSVP
+1276 WGRLIDDSGIP
-1287 ASQARLMRPLLQDHQ
+1287 ASRARLMRPLLKDHQ
-1302 DVLTVLAQNSA
+1302 DVLEVLAESSA
-1313 MSGTWG
+1313 IGKNVE
-1319 IRVSR
+1319 VSPA
-1324 CWDEKGA
+1324 WHEKNA
-1331 KVDGTM
+1331 KQDGTM
-1337 SWESAIQ
+1337 IWRIEIPPSWGD
-1344 SSWNEVILQGP
+1344 VILQGP
-1355 HFYVGTP
+1355 HFYVGNP

-1385 PEFCIP
+1385 PEFCVP
-1391 RTNYQPAVA
+1391 RTNYQRAVT
-1400 REQYEARIDRWNG
+1400 REQYEARIDHWNG
-1413 VPSWGYWRV
+1413 EPSWDYWRV

-1445 AHVNAVHSCTAST
+1445 AH
-1458 CAAPVHACQR
+1458 VHACQR

-1560 APLTDPEDAWT
+1560 APLTDPEDTWT
-1571 PAFADWPALAVGKRA
+1571 PAFSGWPALAVGQRA
-1586 RAEAPHPADPGAGEE
+1586 SAEAPHPADLGAGEE

-1667 MWFDALGHQIARHHQ
+1667 MWFDALGHQIAKHHQ
-1682 AYGVHQDKTDYPT
+1682 AYGVHQDKTDHPA

-1700 QDMEKAGLD
+1700 QDMEEAGLD
-1709 PCADQPPE
+1709 PCADQPPT

-1724 YTDFLSR
+1724 YTDLLSR

>member
-19 EGFPARLSGLVKGWR
+19 EGFPARLSALVKGWR

-85 SARLLAPAHDRLLEA
+85 SARLLAPAHDRLLGA
-100 LGLLPDPPG
+100 LGLLPEPG
-109 TAGSEEAAAVLE
+109 ATGSEEAAAALE

-250 VTAMERREATTSGGL
+250 VTAMERRETTTSGGL

-530 EASSGRYADS
+530 EADSGRYADS

-588 VRHSLAELFTEDT
+588 VRHSLAELFTKDT

-638 KELGQTIDADRLPS
+638 KELGQTIDADRLPA
-652 ERRRVKAWI
+652 ERRRTKAWI

-767 QAKELDPAGAKAMR
+767 QAKELDSAGAKAMR
-781 TWRKT
+781 AWRKT

-810 FLENEAADQQTAC
+810 FLENEAANQQAAS

-885 IALAGR
+885 TALAGR

-912 RIEVWGVPD
+912 RIEVWGMPD

-966 RHELPDWSEWLA
+966 RQELPDWSEWLA

-986 DSVQTVDSERLVD
+986 DSVQTADSERLVD

-1007 LIERT
+1007 LIERA

-1035 REITEKEG
+1035 QEITEKEG

-1079 LAEEDPWFCLEDRI
+1079 LAEEDPWFCLENRI
-1093 PAAEFKERRN
+1093 TMTEFKEHRAKLLTEAGTRH
-1103 EVLRDEGAYSRYLAE
+1103 RYLAE
-1118 VSSAAGQ
+1118 VANAIGQ
-1125 SVVLGDSID
+1125 SAV
-1134 HALLSS
+1134 LSS
-1140 LQLNLYPLFMER
+1140 VAEHPLLVRLQLNLYPLFMER
-1152 TWRSTSENGIVGL
+1152 TWRSMNDHGIVGL
-1165 LHPEGHFMDPKAGNL
+1165 VHPEGHFMDPKAGTL
-1180 REVVY
+1180 REATY
-1185 RRLRRHWYFENEA
+1185 RRLRRHWQFLNYRY
-1198 SLFEEVDHHT
+1198 LFPEVDYWAIFGVHVYGVAQIPDFMQMTDLLSTGTLDDSFVT
-1208 SFSVNIYGSSREVA
+1208 S
-1222 FIQAVGLQIIRTLEE
+1222 E
-1237 SLVESRFGE
+1237 SNV
-1246 KPGIQLREGGWDR
+1246 KPVTKLPSGDWDM
-1259 RPHSARIV
+1259 RPHPARIV
-1267 RVDNSVLGV
+1267 TVDESVLRV

-1287 ASQARLMRPLLQDHQ
+1287 ASQARLMRPLLRDHQ
-1302 DVLTVLAQNSA
+1302 EVLAALAQNSA
-1313 MSGTWG
+1313 MAGSWG
-1319 IRVSR
+1319 VRVSR

-1337 SWESAIQ
+1337 SWGSAIQ
-1344 SSWNEVILQGP
+1344 SSWNQVILQGP

-1385 PEFCIP
+1385 SEFCVP
-1391 RTNYQPAVA
+1391 RTNYQRAVS
-1400 REQYEARIDRWNG
+1400 REQYEARIDHWNG
-1413 VPSWGYWRV
+1413 EPSWDYWRV
-1422 AVRRMTVPGL
+1422 AVRSMTVPGL

-1468 EESPRSGDSSGKL
+1468 GQSPLRDDCPE
-1481 SAGFSP
+1481 GFSP

-1493 ATALM
+1493 ATVLM
-1498 CGVWCSLP
+1498 CGQWCSLP
-1506 ADYFVKVSGKSDLH
+1506 WDYLVKVSGQTHVH

-1586 RAEAPHPADPGAGEE
+1586 RAEAPHPADPQTGEE

-1700 QDMEKAGLD
+1700 QDMEEAGLD

-1779 RPGS
+1779 QPGS

>member
-1287 ASQARLMRPLLQDHQ
+1287 ASQARLMRPLLRDHQ
-1302 DVLTVLAQNSA
+1302 EVLAALAQNSA
-1313 MSGTWG
+1313 MAGSWG
-1319 IRVSR
+1319 VRVSR

-1337 SWESAIQ
+1337 SWGSAIQ
-1344 SSWNEVILQGP
+1344 SSWNQVILQGP

-1385 PEFCIP
+1385 PEFCVP
-1391 RTNYQPAVA
+1391 RTNYQRAVT

-1413 VPSWGYWRV
+1413 EPSWDYWRV
-1422 AVRRMTVPGL
+1422 AVRSMTVPGL

-1468 EESPRSGDSSGKL
+1468 GQSPLRDDCPG
-1481 SAGFSP
+1481 GFSP

-1493 ATALM
+1493 ATVLM
-1498 CGVWCSLP
+1498 CGQWCALP
-1506 ADYFVKVSGKSDLH
+1506 WDYLVKVSGQTHVH

-1586 RAEAPHPADPGAGEE
+1586 RAEAPHPADPQAGEE

-1667 MWFDALGHQIARHHQ
+1667 MWFDSLGRQIAKHHQ
-1682 AYGVHQDKTDYPT
+1682 AYGVHQDKADHPA

-1700 QDMEKAGLD
+1700 QDMEDEGLD
-1709 PCADQPPE
+1709 PATDQPPT
-1717 TWYEDGP
+1717 TWYEEGP
-1724 YTDFLSR
+1724 YADFLSR

-1736 TKADREA
+1736 IKADREA

-1757 AAGLTDAD
+1757 AAGLTDAA

>member
-70 GAVAGGVRDDAARQT
+70 GAVAGGVRDDTARQT
-85 SARLLAPAHDRLLEA
+85 SARLLAPAHDRLLGA

-109 TAGSEEAAAVLE
+109 AAGCEEAAAALE

-169 EERAPGGAAD
+169 EERAPGGAVD

-188 VTPLSRTSASGKPEP
+188 VTPLSRTSASGKPEA

-638 KELGQTIDADRLPS
+638 KELGQTIDADRLPA

-767 QAKELDPAGAKAMR
+767 QAKELDSAGAKAMR

-810 FLENEAADQQTAC
+810 FLENEAADQQAAC
-823 APVASVGSAGAGTA
+823 APVAPVGSAGAGTV

-850 DLAEQARRAD
+850 DLAEQARRTD

-912 RIEVWGVPD
+912 RIEVWGMPD

-933 RIENA
+933 RIEDA

-966 RHELPDWSEWLA
+966 RQELPDWSEWLA

-986 DSVQTVDSERLVD
+986 DSVQTADSERLVD

-1035 REITEKEG
+1035 QEITQKEG

-1064 GNPPWLKVS
+1064 GNPPWVRPT
-1073 WKDNEL
+1073 WKDNETL
-1079 LAEEDPWFCLEDRI
+1079 SEADPWFMLEPKI
-1093 PAAEFKERRN
+1093 PEKTFVARRA
-1103 EVLRDEGAYSRYLAE
+1103 EVLASPRDRAAYFVDLTSMTGT
-1118 VSSAAGQ
+1118 SA
-1125 SVVLGDSID
+1125 VLGSPIE
-1134 HALLSS
+1134 HPILAGI
-1140 LQLNLYPLFMER
+1140 QTNLYMVFMER
-1152 TWRSTSENGIVGL
+1152 AWRSMGESGIVGL
-1165 LHPEGHFMDPKAGNL
+1165 LHPEGHFVDPKAGVL
-1180 REVVY
+1180 REATY
-1185 RRLRRHWYFENEA
+1185 RRLRRHWQFRNEA
-1198 SLFEEVDHHT
+1198 QLFEEVGHT
-1208 SFSVNIYGSSREVA
+1208 RTYGIHIYGNERTVN
-1222 FIQAVGLQIIRTLEE
+1222 FLQISGVHLVQTLDASIRDDG
-1237 SLVESRFGE
+1237 SKE
-1246 KPGIQLREGGWDR
+1246 KPGIQYAMGGWDR
-1259 RPHSARIV
+1259 RPHAARVV
-1267 RVDNSVLGV
+1267 RVTAQVLSVWSVLMGS
-1276 WGRLIDDSSVP
+1276 DHASVGG
-1287 ASQARLMRPLLQDHQ
+1287 ARLMSPLLADHQ
-1302 DVLTVLAQNSA
+1302 DVLELMAEHVDKIGKFGVAVS
-1313 MSGTWG
+1313 SGWH
-1319 IRVSR
+1319 
-1324 CWDEKGA
+1324 EKGA
-1331 KVDGTM
+1331 KVDGTIISETM
-1337 SWESAIQ
+1337 FP
-1344 SSWNEVILQGP
+1344 SSWIDAILQGP
-1355 HFYVGTP
+1355 MFFVGEPFYQL
-1362 FAKNPREVV
+1362 AREEVRN
-1371 KHNSDYDPWDLEEL
+1371 HSDYDPWDLEEL
-1385 PEFCIP
+1385 PEFCIH
-1391 RTNYQPAVA
+1391 RTNYRRAVS
-1400 REQYEARIDRWNG
+1400 REQYDARIDHWNG
-1413 VPSWGYWRV
+1413 EPSWNYWRV
-1422 AVRRMTVPGL
+1422 AVRRMFDVGTE
-1432 VRSLVPALIPVGA
+1432 RSLIPALIPVGA
-1445 AHVNAVHSCTAST
+1445 AHVNADNRR
-1458 CAAPVHACQR
+1458 CATIIR
-1468 EESPRSGDSSGKL
+1468 GDSHPVQKML
-1481 SAGFSP
+1481 SQPSSCVEYGA
-1487 RPEDAL
+1487 
-1493 ATALM
+1493 
-1498 CGVWCSLP
+1498 
-1506 ADYFVKVSGKSDLH
+1506 
-1520 TEFIEKLP
+1520 
-1528 APTKHPA
+1528 
-1535 WRYLLLRTLRLN
+1535 RYLL
-1547 CLTRDFEP
+1547 
-1555 LWKAL
+1555 
-1560 APLTDPEDAWT
+1560 
-1571 PAFADWPALAVGKRA
+1571 
-1586 RAEAPHPADPGAGEE
+1586 
-1601 PITWDHAGDLGLSTW
+1601 I
-1616 TMDTPLR
+1616 
-1623 SDYERRAAL
+1623 
-1632 VETDALGAIMLGL
+1632 I
-1645 TAEQLCL
+1645 
-1652 IYRAQFGVLRKYEHT
+1652 
-1667 MWFDALGHQIARHHQ
+1667 
-1682 AYGVHQDKTDYPT
+1682 
-1695 LMSYI
+1695 
-1700 QDMEKAGLD
+1700 
-1709 PCADQPPE
+1709 
-1717 TWYEDGP
+1717 
-1724 YTDFLSR
+1724 LSR
-1731 YEAPF
+1731 
-1736 TKADREA
+1736 
-1743 EMTAAHAEFCRRLA
+1743 
-1757 AAGLTDAD
+1757 
-1765 GRPLGDGGQGAQEG
+1765 
-1779 RPGS
+1779 

>member
-19 EGFPARLSGLVKGWR
+19 EGFPARLSALVKGWR

-85 SARLLAPAHDRLLEA
+85 SARILAPAHDRLLGA
-100 LGLLPDPPG
+100 LGLLPEPG
-109 TAGSEEAAAVLE
+109 ATGSEEAAAALE

-250 VTAMERREATTSGGL
+250 VTAMERRETTTSGGL

-400 HIHASLDVLFRLVSG
+400 HIHASLDILFRLVSG

-430 DLFARSRTSL
+430 DLFSRSRTSL

-638 KELGQTIDADRLPS
+638 KELGQTIDADRLPA

-723 RTLHSK
+723 KTLHSK

-740 PLGTLGTGQV
+740 PLGTLGAGQV

-810 FLENEAADQQTAC
+810 FLENEAADQQAAC

-837 ITEALFGGEIQQI
+837 VTEALFGGEIQQI
-850 DLAEQARRAD
+850 DLAEQARRTD

-912 RIEVWGVPD
+912 RIEVWGMPE

-966 RHELPDWSEWLA
+966 RQELPDWSEWLA

-986 DSVQTVDSERLVD
+986 DSVQTADSERLVD

-1035 REITEKEG
+1035 QEITEKEG

-1064 GNPPWLKVS
+1064 GNPPWVRPT
-1073 WKDNEL
+1073 WKDNETL
-1079 LAEEDPWFCLEDRI
+1079 SEADPWFMLEPKI
-1093 PAAEFKERRN
+1093 PEKTFVARRA
-1103 EVLRDEGAYSRYLAE
+1103 EVLASPRDRAAYFADLTSMTGT
-1118 VSSAAGQ
+1118 SA
-1125 SVVLGDSID
+1125 VLGSSIE
-1134 HALLSS
+1134 HPILAGI
-1140 LQLNLYPLFMER
+1140 QTNLYMVFMER
-1152 TWRSTSENGIVGL
+1152 AWRSMGESGIVGL
-1165 LHPEGHFMDPKAGNL
+1165 LHPEGHFMDPKAGKL
-1180 REVVY
+1180 REVTY
-1185 RRLRRHWYFENEA
+1185 RRLRRHWQFRNA
-1198 SLFEEVDHHT
+1198 AKLFEEVKDT
-1208 SFSVNIYGSSREVA
+1208 RTYGIHVYGDLREVQ
-1222 FIQAVGLQIIRTLEE
+1222 FLQVSGLHLVSTLES
-1237 SLVESRFGE
+1237 SLEGAGRGNKIGVQFA
-1246 KPGIQLREGGWDR
+1246 EGGWDR
-1259 RPHSARIV
+1259 RPHPARV
-1267 RVDNSVLGV
+1267 VVVDNEVLRV
-1276 WGRLIDDSSVP
+1276 WGKLIDDSGVP
-1287 ASQARLMRPLLQDHQ
+1287 ASQARLMRPLLHDHQ
-1302 DVLTVLAQNSA
+1302 DVLATLSSVDVDAGLWGMLVSA
-1313 MSGTWG
+1313 
-1319 IRVSR
+1319 
-1324 CWDEKGA
+1324 CWHERGS
-1331 KVDGTM
+1331 KVDGTIK
-1337 SWESAIQ
+1337 W
-1344 SSWNEVILQGP
+1344 SSTTPSHWRDAVLQGP
-1355 HFYVGTP
+1355 HFYAGNP
-1362 FAKNPREVV
+1362 FYKCPNVTARSNG
-1371 KHNSDYDPWDLEEL
+1371 DYASWDLEEL
-1385 PEFCIP
+1385 SEFCVP
-1391 RTNYQPAVA
+1391 RTNYQRAVT

-1413 VPSWGYWRV
+1413 EPSWNYWRV
-1422 AVRRMTVPGL
+1422 AVRSMVDSETE
-1432 VRSLVPALIPVGA
+1432 RSLISALIPVGA
-1445 AHVNAVHSCTAST
+1445 AHVDAVHSCTAST
-1458 CAAPVHACQR
+1458 CAAPVHARKRGQ
-1468 EESPRSGDSSGKL
+1468 SPLRDDCPG
-1481 SAGFSP
+1481 GFSP

-1493 ATALM
+1493 ATVLM
-1498 CGVWCSLP
+1498 CGQWCSLP
-1506 ADYFVKVSGKSDLH
+1506 WDYLVKVSGQTHVH

-1667 MWFDALGHQIARHHQ
+1667 MWFDSLGRQIARHHQ
-1682 AYGVHQDKTDYPT
+1682 AYGVHQDKADHPA

-1700 QDMEKAGLD
+1700 QDMEDEGLD
-1709 PCADQPPE
+1709 PATDQPPT
-1717 TWYEDGP
+1717 TWYEEGP

-1757 AAGLTDAD
+1757 AGGLTDAA
-1765 GRPLGDGGQGAQEG
+1765 GRPLGDGGQGAQKG

>member
-34 AQAKAGG
+34 AQARTGG
-41 ADPLHGL
+41 TDPLHGL

-59 HQALDATEGTG
+59 HQALDVTEGTG
-70 GAVAGGVRDDAARQT
+70 GAVAGGVDAAARQA
-85 SARLLAPAHDRLLEA
+85 SARLLAPAHDRLLGA

-109 TAGSEEAAAVLE
+109 TAGSEEAAAALE
-121 TSHRTELVTLQGER
+121 TSHRTELTTLQGER

-179 QAPPGTGEL
+179 QAPPGTGGGL

-400 HIHASLDVLFRLVSG
+400 HIHASLDILFRLVSG

-430 DLFARSRTSL
+430 DLFTRSRTSL
-440 IDGTDGRVRHWLS
+440 IDGTDGQVRHWLS

-530 EASSGRYADS
+530 EADSGRYADS

-588 VRHSLAELFTEDT
+588 VRHSLAELFTKDT

-638 KELGQTIDADRLPS
+638 KELGQTIDADRLPA
-652 ERRRVKAWI
+652 ERRRTKAWI

-767 QAKELDPAGAKAMR
+767 QAKELDSAGAKAMR
-781 TWRKT
+781 AWRKT

-810 FLENEAADQQTAC
+810 FLENEAANQQAAS

-885 IALAGR
+885 TALAGR

-912 RIEVWGVPD
+912 RIEVWGMPD

-966 RHELPDWSEWLA
+966 RQELPDWSEWLA

-986 DSVQTVDSERLVD
+986 DSVQTADSERLVD

-1007 LIERT
+1007 LIERA

-1035 REITEKEG
+1035 QEITEKEG

-1064 GNPPWLKVS
+1064 GNPPWVRLD
-1073 WKDNEL
+1073 WKDDL
-1079 LAEEDPWFCLEDRI
+1079 TLAEIDPWFGLTDLKKEPI
-1093 PAAEFKERRN
+1093 AAVKTLREQ
-1103 EVLRDEGAYSRYLAE
+1103 VLARSEASARYQRDLA
-1118 VSSAAGQ
+1118 SAAGTTAFLG
-1125 SVVLGDSID
+1125 SSSEYDVLSGIRT
-1134 HALLSS
+1134 
-1140 LQLNLYPLFMER
+1140 NLYMAFMVR
-1152 TWRSTSENGIVGL
+1152 VWRSMSEVGSAGL
-1165 LHPEGHFMDPKAGNL
+1165 LHPEGHFMDPKAGKL
-1180 REVVY
+1180 REGVFK
-1185 RRLRRHWYFENEA
+1185 RLRRHWCFENEA
-1198 SLFEEVDHHT
+1198 VLFEEVDHHT
-1208 SFSVNIYGSSREVA
+1208 FFSVNIYGA
-1222 FIQAVGLQIIRTLEE
+1222 PGAIDFLQAVGLQLIETLEG
-1237 SLVESRFGE
+1237 SLGGSTSDE
-1246 KPGIQLREGGWDR
+1246 KPGVQLREGGWDR
-1259 RPHSARIV
+1259 RAHCARIV
-1267 RVDNSVLGV
+1267 KVDESVLRV
-1276 WGRLIDDSSVP
+1276 WSKLVDDSETP

-1302 DVLTVLAQNSA
+1302 EVLASLAHNST
-1313 MSGTWG
+1313 MSGSRNV
-1319 IRVSR
+1319 RVSMS
-1324 CWDEKGA
+1324 WNETGA
-1331 KVDGTM
+1331 KQDGTM
-1337 SWESAIQ
+1337 VWRTEVP

-1385 PEFCIP
+1385 SEFCVP
-1391 RTNYQPAVA
+1391 RTNYQRAVS
-1400 REQYEARIDRWNG
+1400 REQYEARIDHWNG
-1413 VPSWGYWRV
+1413 EPSWDYWRV
-1422 AVRRMTVPGL
+1422 AVRSMTVPGL

-1445 AHVNAVHSCTAST
+1445 AHVNAVHSCTAWT

-1468 EESPRSGDSSGKL
+1468 GQSPLRDDCPE
-1481 SAGFSP
+1481 GFSP

-1493 ATALM
+1493 ATVLM
-1498 CGVWCSLP
+1498 CGQWCSLP
-1506 ADYFVKVSGKSDLH
+1506 WDYLVKVSGQTHVH

-1586 RAEAPHPADPGAGEE
+1586 RAEAPHPADPQTGEE

-1700 QDMEKAGLD
+1700 QDMEEAGLD

-1717 TWYEDGP
+1717 AWYEDGP

-1765 GRPLGDGGQGAQEG
+1765 GRPLGDAGQGAQEG
-1779 RPGS
+1779 QPGS

>member
-19 EGFPARLSGLVKGWR
+19 EGFPARLSALVKGWR

-109 TAGSEEAAAVLE
+109 AAGSEEAAAALE

-250 VTAMERREATTSGGL
+250 VTAMERRETTTSGGL

-330 EDLLDPDLPGELAR
+330 EDLLDPDLPDELAR

-400 HIHASLDVLFRLVSG
+400 HIHASLDILFRLVSG

-638 KELGQTIDADRLPS
+638 KELGQTIDADRLPA

-723 RTLHSK
+723 KTLHSK

-740 PLGTLGTGQV
+740 PLGTLGAGQV
-750 HHFLLPS
+750 HHFLL
-757 ATWGA
+757 GRRGRR
-762 VADAK
+762 
-767 QAKELDPAGAKAMR
+767 QA
-781 TWRKT
+781 
-786 MLKRPDHRRDDVLRR
+786 
-801 DANAALVEA
+801 
-810 FLENEAADQQTAC
+810 
-823 APVASVGSAGAGTA
+823 
-837 ITEALFGGEIQQI
+837 
-850 DLAEQARRAD
+850 
-860 EDRRRKAEKELRRR
+860 
-874 TVRRASQEERL
+874 
-885 IALAGR
+885 
-891 VERLWAIAAR
+891 
-901 RLEVSEQEASR
+901 
-912 RIEVWGVPD
+912 
-921 ALQAPPSTVTRE
+921 
-933 RIENA
+933 
-938 LADPDSMYQRLRT
+938 
-951 VMNAWCALSFWPLDR
+951 
-966 RHELPDWSEWLA
+966 
-978 TLEDILGL
+978 
-986 DSVQTVDSERLVD
+986 
-999 QAGFDDLD
+999 
-1007 LIERT
+1007 
-1012 ERAETGMRS
+1012 
-1021 SVEFQVLHPWLATV
+1021 
-1035 REITEKEG
+1035 
-1043 FFHWELDFAQV
+1043 
-1054 FTRGGFDLQV
+1054 
-1064 GNPPWLKVS
+1064 
-1073 WKDNEL
+1073 
-1079 LAEEDPWFCLEDRI
+1079 
-1093 PAAEFKERRN
+1093 
-1103 EVLRDEGAYSRYLAE
+1103 
-1118 VSSAAGQ
+1118 
-1125 SVVLGDSID
+1125 
-1134 HALLSS
+1134 
-1140 LQLNLYPLFMER
+1140 
-1152 TWRSTSENGIVGL
+1152 
-1165 LHPEGHFMDPKAGNL
+1165 
-1180 REVVY
+1180 
-1185 RRLRRHWYFENEA
+1185 
-1198 SLFEEVDHHT
+1198 
-1208 SFSVNIYGSSREVA
+1208 
-1222 FIQAVGLQIIRTLEE
+1222 
-1237 SLVESRFGE
+1237 
-1246 KPGIQLREGGWDR
+1246 
-1259 RPHSARIV
+1259 
-1267 RVDNSVLGV
+1267 
-1276 WGRLIDDSSVP
+1276 
-1287 ASQARLMRPLLQDHQ
+1287 
-1302 DVLTVLAQNSA
+1302 
-1313 MSGTWG
+1313 
-1319 IRVSR
+1319 
-1324 CWDEKGA
+1324 
-1331 KVDGTM
+1331 
-1337 SWESAIQ
+1337 
-1344 SSWNEVILQGP
+1344 
-1355 HFYVGTP
+1355 
-1362 FAKNPREVV
+1362 
-1371 KHNSDYDPWDLEEL
+1371 
-1385 PEFCIP
+1385 
-1391 RTNYQPAVA
+1391 
-1400 REQYEARIDRWNG
+1400 
-1413 VPSWGYWRV
+1413 
-1422 AVRRMTVPGL
+1422 
-1432 VRSLVPALIPVGA
+1432 
-1445 AHVNAVHSCTAST
+1445 
-1458 CAAPVHACQR
+1458 
-1468 EESPRSGDSSGKL
+1468 
-1481 SAGFSP
+1481 
-1487 RPEDAL
+1487 
-1493 ATALM
+1493 
-1498 CGVWCSLP
+1498 
-1506 ADYFVKVSGKSDLH
+1506 
-1520 TEFIEKLP
+1520 
-1528 APTKHPA
+1528 
-1535 WRYLLLRTLRLN
+1535 
-1547 CLTRDFEP
+1547 
-1555 LWKAL
+1555 
-1560 APLTDPEDAWT
+1560 
-1571 PAFADWPALAVGKRA
+1571 
-1586 RAEAPHPADPGAGEE
+1586 
-1601 PITWDHAGDLGLSTW
+1601 
-1616 TMDTPLR
+1616 
-1623 SDYERRAAL
+1623 
-1632 VETDALGAIMLGL
+1632 
-1645 TAEQLCL
+1645 
-1652 IYRAQFGVLRKYEHT
+1652 
-1667 MWFDALGHQIARHHQ
+1667 
-1682 AYGVHQDKTDYPT
+1682 
-1695 LMSYI
+1695 
-1700 QDMEKAGLD
+1700 
-1709 PCADQPPE
+1709 
-1717 TWYEDGP
+1717 
-1724 YTDFLSR
+1724 
-1731 YEAPF
+1731 
-1736 TKADREA
+1736 
-1743 EMTAAHAEFCRRLA
+1743 
-1757 AAGLTDAD
+1757 
-1765 GRPLGDGGQGAQEG
+1765 GQGA
-1779 RPGS
+1779 RPGGCQGHEDLAQDHAEAARPPPR

>member
-41 ADPLHGL
+41 TDPLHGL

-70 GAVAGGVRDDAARQT
+70 GAVAGGVRDDTARQT
-85 SARLLAPAHDRLLEA
+85 SARLLAPAHDRLLGA
-100 LGLLPDPPG
+100 LGLLPEPG
-109 TAGSEEAAAVLE
+109 AAGSEEAAAALE

-169 EERAPGGAAD
+169 EERAPGGAVD

-250 VTAMERREATTSGGL
+250 VTAMERRETTTSGGL

-330 EDLLDPDLPGELAR
+330 EDLLDPDLPDELAR

-400 HIHASLDVLFRLVSG
+400 HIHASLDILFRLVSG

-430 DLFARSRTSL
+430 DLFSRSRTSL

-530 EASSGRYADS
+530 EADSGRYADS

-588 VRHSLAELFTEDT
+588 VRHSLAELFTKDT

-638 KELGQTIDADRLPS
+638 KELGQTIDADRLPA

-767 QAKELDPAGAKAMR
+767 QAKELDSAGATAMR

-810 FLENEAADQQTAC
+810 FLENEAADQQPAC
-823 APVASVGSAGAGTA
+823 APVASVGSAGAGTV

-912 RIEVWGVPD
+912 RIEVWGMPD

-966 RHELPDWSEWLA
+966 RQELPDWSEWLA

-986 DSVQTVDSERLVD
+986 DSVQTADSERLVD

-1064 GNPPWLKVS
+1064 GNPPWVRPT
-1073 WKDNEL
+1073 WKDNETL
-1079 LAEEDPWFCLEDRI
+1079 SEADPWFMLEPRI
-1093 PAAEFKERRN
+1093 PEKAFSARRI
-1103 EVLRDEGAYSRYLAE
+1103 EVLGSHNERASYLADLTSMAAM
-1118 VSSAAGQ
+1118 SS
-1125 SVVLGDSID
+1125 VLGSPVE
-1134 HALLSS
+1134 HSVLAGV
-1140 LQLNLYPLFMER
+1140 QTNLYMLFMER
-1152 TWRSTSENGIVGL
+1152 TWRSMNGHGIAGL
-1165 LHPEGHFMDPKAGNL
+1165 VHPEGHFMDPKAGTL
-1180 REVVY
+1180 RGATY
-1185 RRLRRHWYFENEA
+1185 RRLRRHWQFLNYRY
-1198 SLFEEVDHHT
+1198 LFPEVDYWAIFGVHVYGVARVPDFMQVTDLLSAGTLDDSFVT
-1208 SFSVNIYGSSREVA
+1208 S
-1222 FIQAVGLQIIRTLEE
+1222 E
-1237 SLVESRFGE
+1237 SNV
-1246 KPGIQLREGGWDR
+1246 KPVTKFPSGDWDM
-1259 RPHSARIV
+1259 RPHPARIV
-1267 RVDNSVLGV
+1267 KVDESVLRV
-1276 WGRLIDDSSVP
+1276 WGRLIDDSGVP
-1287 ASQARLMRPLLQDHQ
+1287 ASQARLMRPLLKDHQ
-1302 DVLTVLAQNSA
+1302 NVLEVLAESA
-1313 MSGTWG
+1313 AIGENVE
-1319 IRVSR
+1319 VSPA
-1324 CWDEKGA
+1324 WHEKNA
-1331 KVDGTM
+1331 KQDGTM
-1337 SWESAIQ
+1337 VWRTEVPG
-1344 SSWNEVILQGP
+1344 SWNDVILQGP

-1385 PEFCIP
+1385 PEFCVP

-1400 REQYEARIDRWNG
+1400 REQYEARVDRWSG
-1413 VPSWGYWRV
+1413 VPSWDYWRV
-1422 AVRRMTVPGL
+1422 AVRSMTVPGL

-1445 AHVNAVHSCTAST
+1445 AHVDAVHSCTAST

-1468 EESPRSGDSSGKL
+1468 EESPQSDDSSGEF

-1493 ATALM
+1493 ATVLM
-1498 CGVWCSLP
+1498 CGQWCSLP
-1506 ADYFVKVSGKSDLH
+1506 WDYLVKVSGQTH
-1520 TEFIEKLP
+1520 VHPEFIEKLP

-1571 PAFADWPALAVGKRA
+1571 TAFADWPALAVGKRA
-1586 RAEAPHPADPGAGEE
+1586 RAEAPHPADPQAGEE

-1695 LMSYI
+1695 LMGYI
-1700 QDMEKAGLD
+1700 QDMEEAGLD

-1717 TWYEDGP
+1717 AWYQDGP
-1724 YTDFLSR
+1724 YTDLLSR

-1757 AAGLTDAD
+1757 AAGLTDAA
-1765 GRPLGDGGQGAQEG
+1765 GRPLGDGGQGAQKG

>member
-59 HQALDATEGTG
+59 HQALDITEGTG
-70 GAVAGGVRDDAARQT
+70 GAVAGGVDDAARQT
-85 SARLLAPAHDRLLEA
+85 SARLLAPAHDRLLGA

-109 TAGSEEAAAVLE
+109 AAGSEEAAAALE

-179 QAPPGTGEL
+179 QALPGTGEL
-188 VTPLSRTSASGKPEP
+188 VTPLSRTSASGKPEA

-400 HIHASLDVLFRLVSG
+400 HIHASLDILFRLVSG

-530 EASSGRYADS
+530 EADSGRYADS

-638 KELGQTIDADRLPS
+638 KELGQTIDADRLPA

-767 QAKELDPAGAKAMR
+767 QAKELDSAGAKAMR

-810 FLENEAADQQTAC
+810 FLENEAADQQAAC
-823 APVASVGSAGAGTA
+823 APVAPVGSAGAGTV

-850 DLAEQARRAD
+850 DLAEQARMAD

-912 RIEVWGVPD
+912 RIEVWGMPD

-933 RIENA
+933 RIEDA

-966 RHELPDWSEWLA
+966 RQELPDWSEWLA

-986 DSVQTVDSERLVD
+986 DSVQTADSERLVD

-1035 REITEKEG
+1035 QEITQKEG

-1064 GNPPWLKVS
+1064 GNPPWVRPT
-1073 WKDNEL
+1073 WKDNETL
-1079 LAEEDPWFCLEDRI
+1079 SEADPWFMLEPKI
-1093 PAAEFKERRN
+1093 PEKTFVARRA
-1103 EVLRDEGAYSRYLAE
+1103 EVLASPRDRAAYFVDLTSMTGT
-1118 VSSAAGQ
+1118 SA
-1125 SVVLGDSID
+1125 VLGSPIE
-1134 HALLSS
+1134 HPILAGI
-1140 LQLNLYPLFMER
+1140 QTNLYMVFMER
-1152 TWRSTSENGIVGL
+1152 AWRSMGESGIVGL
-1165 LHPEGHFMDPKAGNL
+1165 LHPEGHFVDPKAGVL
-1180 REVVY
+1180 REATY
-1185 RRLRRHWYFENEA
+1185 RRLRRHWQFRNEA
-1198 SLFEEVDHHT
+1198 QLFEEVGHT
-1208 SFSVNIYGSSREVA
+1208 RTYGIHIYGNERTVN
-1222 FIQAVGLQIIRTLEE
+1222 FLQISGVHLVQTLDASIRDDG
-1237 SLVESRFGE
+1237 SKE
-1246 KPGIQLREGGWDR
+1246 KPGIQYAMGGWDR
-1259 RPHSARIV
+1259 RPHAARVV
-1267 RVDNSVLGV
+1267 RVTAQVLSVWSVLMGS
-1276 WGRLIDDSSVP
+1276 DHASVGG
-1287 ASQARLMRPLLQDHQ
+1287 ARLMSPLLADHQ
-1302 DVLTVLAQNSA
+1302 DVLELMAEHVDKIGKFGVAVS
-1313 MSGTWG
+1313 SGWH
-1319 IRVSR
+1319 
-1324 CWDEKGA
+1324 EKGA
-1331 KVDGTM
+1331 KVDGTIISETM
-1337 SWESAIQ
+1337 FP
-1344 SSWNEVILQGP
+1344 SSWIDAILQGP
-1355 HFYVGTP
+1355 MFFVGEPFYQL
-1362 FAKNPREVV
+1362 AREEVRN
-1371 KHNSDYDPWDLEEL
+1371 HSDYDPWDLEEL
-1385 PEFCIP
+1385 PEFCIH
-1391 RTNYQPAVA
+1391 RTNYRRAVS
-1400 REQYEARIDRWNG
+1400 REQYDARIDHWNG
-1413 VPSWGYWRV
+1413 EPSWNYWRV
-1422 AVRRMTVPGL
+1422 AVRRMFDVGTE
-1432 VRSLVPALIPVGA
+1432 RSLIPALIPVGA

-1468 EESPRSGDSSGKL
+1468 GQSPLRDDYPG
-1481 SAGFSP
+1481 GFSP

-1493 ATALM
+1493 ATVLM

-1506 ADYFVKVSGKSDLH
+1506 ADYFVKVSGKTDLH
-1520 TEFIEKLP
+1520 PEFIEKLP
-1528 APTKHPA
+1528 APLKHPA

-1571 PAFADWPALAVGKRA
+1571 PAFAGWPALAVGKRA
-1586 RAEAPHPADPGAGEE
+1586 RAEAPHPADPQAGEE
-1601 PITWDHAGDLGLSTW
+1601 PITWDHAGDLGLSAW

-1667 MWFDALGHQIARHHQ
+1667 MWFDSLGRQIAKHHQ
-1682 AYGVHQDKTDYPT
+1682 AYGVHQDKADHPT

-1700 QDMEKAGLD
+1700 QDMEDEGLD
-1709 PCADQPPE
+1709 PATDQPPT
-1717 TWYEDGP
+1717 TWYEEGP

-1736 TKADREA
+1736 IKADREA

-1757 AAGLTDAD
+1757 AGGLTDAA

>member
-41 ADPLHGL
+41 TDPLHGL

-59 HQALDATEGTG
+59 HQALDVTEGTG
-70 GAVAGGVRDDAARQT
+70 GAVAGGVRDDAARQA

-109 TAGSEEAAAVLE
+109 TAGSEEAAAALE

-179 QAPPGTGEL
+179 QAPPRTGGL

-214 FASDAAAR
+214 FASDATPR

-415 DVPGVQEM
+415 NVPGVQEM

-466 STPTGKGSRGARR
+466 STPTGKGPRGARR

-638 KELGQTIDADRLPS
+638 KELGQTIDADRLPA
-652 ERRRVKAWI
+652 ERRRTKAWI

-767 QAKELDPAGAKAMR
+767 QAKELDSAGATAMR
-781 TWRKT
+781 AWRKT

-810 FLENEAADQQTAC
+810 FLENEAADQQAAC

-850 DLAEQARRAD
+850 DLAEQARRTD

-885 IALAGR
+885 TALAGR

-912 RIEVWGVPD
+912 RIEVWGMPD

-966 RHELPDWSEWLA
+966 RQELPDWSEWLA

-986 DSVQTVDSERLVD
+986 DSVQTADSERLVD

-1035 REITEKEG
+1035 QEITQKEG

-1064 GNPPWLKVS
+1064 GNPPWVRPT
-1073 WKDNEL
+1073 WKDNETL
-1079 LAEEDPWFCLEDRI
+1079 SEADPWFMLEPKIPEKAFATRRI
-1093 PAAEFKERRN
+1093 
-1103 EVLRDEGAYSRYLAE
+1103 EVLSSHNERTYYLADLTSIAAM
-1118 VSSAAGQ
+1118 SS
-1125 SVVLGDSID
+1125 VLGSPVEHSVLAGVQI
-1134 HALLSS
+1134 
-1140 LQLNLYPLFMER
+1140 NLYMLFMER
-1152 TWRSTSENGIVGL
+1152 AWRSMNGDGVVGL
-1165 LHPEGHFMDPKAGNL
+1165 LHPEGHFVDPKAGRF
-1180 REVVY
+1180 REIVY
-1185 RRLRRHWYFENEA
+1185 QKLRRHWNFENEA
-1198 SLFEEVDHHT
+1198 NLFEEVGHHA
-1208 SFSVNIYGSSREVA
+1208 SFSVNIYGSSRKVA
-1222 FIQAVGLQIIRTLEE
+1222 FIQAVGLQVVRTLED
-1237 SLVESRFGE
+1237 SLVGPFSGE

-1259 RPHSARIV
+1259 RHHPARIV
-1267 RVDNSVLGV
+1267 KVDERVLRI
-1276 WGRLIDDSSVP
+1276 WGRLIDDSGIP
-1287 ASQARLMRPLLQDHQ
+1287 ASQARLMRPLLKDHQ
-1302 DVLTVLAQNSA
+1302 NVLEVLAESTAIGENVE
-1313 MSGTWG
+1313 
-1319 IRVSR
+1319 VSPA
-1324 CWDEKGA
+1324 WHEKNA
-1331 KVDGTM
+1331 KQDGTM
-1337 SWESAIQ
+1337 VWRTEVPPSWGDA
-1344 SSWNEVILQGP
+1344 ILQGP
-1355 HFYVGTP
+1355 HFYVGAP

-1371 KHNSDYDPWDLEEL
+1371 KHNSDYDPWDLKEL

-1391 RTNYQPAVA
+1391 RTNYQRAVS
-1400 REQYEARIDRWNG
+1400 REQYDARIDRWNG
-1413 VPSWGYWRV
+1413 EPSWDYWRV
-1422 AVRRMTVPGL
+1422 AVRRMVYAGTE
-1432 VRSLVPALIPVGA
+1432 RSLIPALIPVGA
-1445 AHVNAVHSCTAST
+1445 AHV
-1458 CAAPVHACQR
+1458 HARQR
-1468 EESPRSGDSSGKL
+1468 GQSPLRDDCPG
-1481 SAGFSP
+1481 GFSP

-1493 ATALM
+1493 ATVLM

-1571 PAFADWPALAVGKRA
+1571 PAFADWPALAVGRRA

-1765 GRPLGDGGQGAQEG
+1765 GRPLGDAGQGAQKR

>member
-19 EGFPARLSGLVKGWR
+19 EGFPARLSALVKGWR

-70 GAVAGGVRDDAARQT
+70 GAVAGGVDDAARQA
-85 SARLLAPAHDRLLEA
+85 SARLLAPAHDRLLGA
-100 LGLLPDPPG
+100 LGLLPEPG
-109 TAGSEEAAAVLE
+109 AAGCEEAAAVLE

-169 EERAPGGAAD
+169 EEQAPGGAAD
-179 QAPPGTGEL
+179 QAVPGTGGL
-188 VTPLSRTSASGKPEP
+188 VTPLSRTSASGKPEA

-214 FASDAAAR
+214 FASDATAR

-233 LTDAP
+233 LADAP

-250 VTAMERREATTSGGL
+250 VTAMERRETTTSGGL

-318 DVVRSMREAGED
+318 DVVRAMREAGED

-400 HIHASLDVLFRLVSG
+400 HIHASLDILFRLVSG

-430 DLFARSRTSL
+430 DLFSRSRTSL

-466 STPTGKGSRGARR
+466 STPTGRGSRGARR

-491 NQLGAVYEGL
+491 DQLGAVYEGL

-588 VRHSLAELFTEDT
+588 VRHSLAELFTKDT

-638 KELGQTIDADRLPS
+638 KELGQTIDADRLPA
-652 ERRRVKAWI
+652 ERRRTKAWI

-767 QAKELDPAGAKAMR
+767 QAKELDSAGAKVMR

-786 MLKRPDHRRDDVLRR
+786 MLKRPDHRREDVLRR

-810 FLENEAADQQTAC
+810 FLKNEAADQQAAC

-837 ITEALFGGEIQQI
+837 VTEALFGGEIQQI

-885 IALAGR
+885 TALAGR

-912 RIEVWGVPD
+912 RIEVWGMPE

-951 VMNAWCALSFWPLDR
+951 VMNAWCALSFWPLDKR
-966 RHELPDWSEWLA
+966 QELPDWSEWLA

-986 DSVQTVDSERLVD
+986 DSVQTADSERLVD

-1021 SVEFQVLHPWLATV
+1021 SVECQVLHPWLATV
-1035 REITEKEG
+1035 QEITQKEG

-1064 GNPPWLKVS
+1064 GNPPWVRPT
-1073 WKDNEL
+1073 WKDNETL
-1079 LAEEDPWFCLEDRI
+1079 SEADPWFMLEPKI
-1093 PAAEFKERRN
+1093 PEKAFAARRA
-1103 EVLRDEGAYSRYLAE
+1103 EVLDSSRDRASYLADLT
-1118 VSSAAGQ
+1118 SMMGTSAVLRSPIEHPILAGIQ
-1125 SVVLGDSID
+1125 T
-1134 HALLSS
+1134 
-1140 LQLNLYPLFMER
+1140 NLYMVFMAR
-1152 TWRSTSENGIVGL
+1152 AWRSMGECGIVGL
-1165 LHPEGHFMDPKAGNL
+1165 LHPEGHFVDPKAGAL
-1180 REVVY
+1180 REATY
-1185 RRLRRHWYFENEA
+1185 RRLRRHWQFRNEA
-1198 SLFEEVDHHT
+1198 QLFEEVGHT
-1208 SFSVNIYGSSREVA
+1208 RTYGIHIYGNER
-1222 FIQAVGLQIIRTLEE
+1222 AVNFLQISGVHLVQTLDA
-1237 SLVESRFGE
+1237 SIGDDGSKE
-1246 KPGIQLREGGWDR
+1246 KPGIQYAMGGWDR
-1259 RPHSARIV
+1259 RPHAARVV
-1267 RVDNSVLGV
+1267 RVTAQVLAVWSVLMGS
-1276 WGRLIDDSSVP
+1276 DHASVGG
-1287 ASQARLMRPLLQDHQ
+1287 ARLMSPLLTDHQ
-1302 DVLTVLAQNSA
+1302 DVLELMAEHVDKIGKFGVAVS
-1313 MSGTWG
+1313 SGWH
-1319 IRVSR
+1319 
-1324 CWDEKGA
+1324 EKGA
-1331 KVDGTM
+1331 KVDGTIISETM
-1337 SWESAIQ
+1337 FP
-1344 SSWNEVILQGP
+1344 SSWVDAILQGP
-1355 HFYVGTP
+1355 MFFVGEPFYQL
-1362 FAKNPREVV
+1362 AREEVRN
-1371 KHNSDYDPWDLEEL
+1371 HSDYDLWDLEEL
-1385 PEFCIP
+1385 PEFCVP
-1391 RTNYQPAVA
+1391 RTNYQRAVS
-1400 REQYEARIDRWNG
+1400 REQYEARIDHWNG
-1413 VPSWGYWRV
+1413 EPSWDYWRV
-1422 AVRRMTVPGL
+1422 AVRRRVDTGTE
-1432 VRSLVPALIPVGA
+1432 RSLIPALIPVGA
-1445 AHVNAVHSCTAST
+1445 AHVDAVHSCTAST
-1458 CAAPVHACQR
+1458 CAAPVHARQR
-1468 EESPRSGDSSGKL
+1468 GQSPLRGDCPG
-1481 SAGFSP
+1481 GFSP

-1493 ATALM
+1493 ATVLM

-1506 ADYFVKVSGKSDLH
+1506 ADYFVKVSGKTDLQ

-1695 LMSYI
+1695 LMDYI
-1700 QDMEKAGLD
+1700 QDMEEAGLD
-1709 PCADQPPE
+1709 PCADQPPDA
-1717 TWYEDGP
+1717 WYQDGP
-1724 YTDFLSR
+1724 YTDLLSR

-1757 AAGLTDAD
+1757 AAGLTDAA
-1765 GRPLGDGGQGAQEG
+1765 GRPLGDGGQGAQKG

>member
-19 EGFPARLSGLVKGWR
+19 EGFPARLSALVKGWR

-85 SARLLAPAHDRLLEA
+85 SARILAPAHDRLLGA
-100 LGLLPDPPG
+100 LGLLPEPG
-109 TAGSEEAAAVLE
+109 ATGSEEAAAALE

-214 FASDAAAR
+214 FASDATPR

-250 VTAMERREATTSGGL
+250 VTAMERRETTTSGGL

-530 EASSGRYADS
+530 EADSGRYADS

-638 KELGQTIDADRLPS
+638 KELGQTIDADRLPA

-767 QAKELDPAGAKAMR
+767 QAKELDSAGAKAMR

-810 FLENEAADQQTAC
+810 FLENEAADQQAAS
-823 APVASVGSAGAGTA
+823 APVAPVGSAGAGTV

-850 DLAEQARRAD
+850 DLAEQARMAD

-912 RIEVWGVPD
+912 RIEVWGMPD

-933 RIENA
+933 RIEDA

-966 RHELPDWSEWLA
+966 RQELPDWSEWLA

-986 DSVQTVDSERLVD
+986 DSVQTADSERLVD

-1035 REITEKEG
+1035 QEITQKEG

-1064 GNPPWLKVS
+1064 GNPPWVRPT
-1073 WKDNEL
+1073 WKDNETL
-1079 LAEEDPWFCLEDRI
+1079 SEADPWFMLEPKI
-1093 PAAEFKERRN
+1093 PEKTFVARRA
-1103 EVLRDEGAYSRYLAE
+1103 EVLASPRDRAAYFVDLTSMTGT
-1118 VSSAAGQ
+1118 SA
-1125 SVVLGDSID
+1125 VLGSPIE
-1134 HALLSS
+1134 HPILAGI
-1140 LQLNLYPLFMER
+1140 QTNLYMVFMER
-1152 TWRSTSENGIVGL
+1152 AWRSMGESGIVGL
-1165 LHPEGHFMDPKAGNL
+1165 LHPEGHFVDPKAGVL
-1180 REVVY
+1180 REATY
-1185 RRLRRHWYFENEA
+1185 RRLRRHWQFRNEA
-1198 SLFEEVDHHT
+1198 QLFEEVGHT
-1208 SFSVNIYGSSREVA
+1208 RTYGIHIYGNERTVN
-1222 FIQAVGLQIIRTLEE
+1222 FLQISGVHLVQTLDASIRDDG
-1237 SLVESRFGE
+1237 SKE
-1246 KPGIQLREGGWDR
+1246 KPGIQYAMGGWDR
-1259 RPHSARIV
+1259 RPHAARVV
-1267 RVDNSVLGV
+1267 RVTAQVLSVWSVLMGS
-1276 WGRLIDDSSVP
+1276 DHASVGG
-1287 ASQARLMRPLLQDHQ
+1287 ARLMSPLLADHQ
-1302 DVLTVLAQNSA
+1302 DVLELMAEHVDKIGKFGVAVS
-1313 MSGTWG
+1313 SGWH
-1319 IRVSR
+1319 
-1324 CWDEKGA
+1324 EKGA
-1331 KVDGTM
+1331 KVDGTIISETM
-1337 SWESAIQ
+1337 FP
-1344 SSWNEVILQGP
+1344 SSWIDAILQGP
-1355 HFYVGTP
+1355 MFFVGEPFYQL
-1362 FAKNPREVV
+1362 AREEVRN
-1371 KHNSDYDPWDLEEL
+1371 HSDYDPWDLEEL
-1385 PEFCIP
+1385 PEFCIH
-1391 RTNYQPAVA
+1391 RTNYRRAVS
-1400 REQYEARIDRWNG
+1400 REQYDARIDHWNG
-1413 VPSWGYWRV
+1413 EPSWNYWRV
-1422 AVRRMTVPGL
+1422 AVRRMFDVGTE
-1432 VRSLVPALIPVGA
+1432 RSLIPALIPVGA
-1445 AHVNAVHSCTAST
+1445 AHV
-1458 CAAPVHACQR
+1458 HACQR
-1468 EESPRSGDSSGKL
+1468 GQSPLRDDYPG
-1481 SAGFSP
+1481 GFSP

-1493 ATALM
+1493 ATVLM

-1506 ADYFVKVSGKSDLH
+1506 ADYFVKVSGKTDLH
-1520 TEFIEKLP
+1520 PEFIEKLP
-1528 APTKHPA
+1528 APLKHPA

-1571 PAFADWPALAVGKRA
+1571 PAFAGWPALAVGKRA
-1586 RAEAPHPADPGAGEE
+1586 RAEAPHPADPQAGEE
-1601 PITWDHAGDLGLSTW
+1601 PITWDHAGDLGLSAW

-1667 MWFDALGHQIARHHQ
+1667 MWFDSLGRQIARHHQ
-1682 AYGVHQDKTDYPT
+1682 AYGVHQDKADHPA

-1700 QDMEKAGLD
+1700 QDMEDEGLD
-1709 PCADQPPE
+1709 PATDQPPT
-1717 TWYEDGP
+1717 TWYEEGP

-1757 AAGLTDAD
+1757 AGGLTDAA
-1765 GRPLGDGGQGAQEG
+1765 GRPLGDGGQGAQKG

>member
-70 GAVAGGVRDDAARQT
+70 GAVAGGVDDAARQA
-85 SARLLAPAHDRLLEA
+85 SARLLAPAHDRLLGA
-100 LGLLPDPPG
+100 LGLLPEPG
-109 TAGSEEAAAVLE
+109 AAGSEEAAAVLE

-169 EERAPGGAAD
+169 EEQAPGGAAD
-179 QAPPGTGEL
+179 QAVPGTGGL
-188 VTPLSRTSASGKPEP
+188 VSPLSRTSASGKPEA

-233 LTDAP
+233 LTDAL

-250 VTAMERREATTSGGL
+250 VTAMERRETTTSGGL

-330 EDLLDPDLPGELAR
+330 EDLLDPDLPDELAR

-400 HIHASLDVLFRLVSG
+400 HIHASLDILFRLVSG

-588 VRHSLAELFTEDT
+588 VRHSLAELFTKDT

-638 KELGQTIDADRLPS
+638 KELGQTIDADRLPA

-712 ATYDLVALRKA
+712 ATYDLAALRKA

-767 QAKELDPAGAKAMR
+767 QAKELDSAGAKAMR

-786 MLKRPDHRRDDVLRR
+786 MLKRPDHRREDVLRR

-810 FLENEAADQQTAC
+810 FLKNEAAERQAAS

-837 ITEALFGGEIQQI
+837 TTEALFGGEIQQI

-885 IALAGR
+885 TALAGR

-912 RIEVWGVPD
+912 RIEVWGMPD

-986 DSVQTVDSERLVD
+986 DSVQTADSERLVD

-1021 SVEFQVLHPWLATV
+1021 SVECQVLHPWLATV
-1035 REITEKEG
+1035 QEITQKEG

-1093 PAAEFKERRN
+1093 PAAEFKEHRN
-1103 EVLRDEGAYSRYLAE
+1103 EVLSDEGAYSRYLSE

-1125 SVVLGDSID
+1125 SAALGDSIE
-1134 HALLSS
+1134 HVLLSS

-1152 TWRSTSENGIVGL
+1152 TWRSMSEGGIVGL
-1165 LHPEGHFMDPKAGNL
+1165 LHPEGHFMDPKAGRL
-1180 REVVY
+1180 REVTY
-1185 RRLRRHWYFENEA
+1185 RRLRRHWQFRNA
-1198 SLFEEVDHHT
+1198 AKLFEEVKDT
-1208 SFSVNIYGSSREVA
+1208 RTYGIHVYGDLHEVR
-1222 FIQAVGLQIIRTLEE
+1222 FMQVSGLHLVPTLES
-1237 SLVESRFGE
+1237 SLEGAGRE
-1246 KPGIQLREGGWDR
+1246 NKIGIQFAEGGWDR
-1259 RPHSARIV
+1259 RPHPARV
-1267 RVDNSVLGV
+1267 VVVDDEVLRVWGKLIDNSG
-1276 WGRLIDDSSVP
+1276 IP
-1287 ASQARLMRPLLQDHQ
+1287 ASRARFMRPLLQDHQ
-1302 DVLTVLAQNSA
+1302 EVLAALAQNSETA
-1313 MSGTWG
+1313 ATCGV
-1319 IRVSR
+1319 RVSR

-1331 KVDGTM
+1331 KLDGTIC
-1337 SWESAIQ
+1337 WT
-1344 SSWNEVILQGP
+1344 SSIPSTWNDAVLQGP
-1355 HFYVGTP
+1355 HFYAGNP
-1362 FAKNPREVV
+1362 FYKYPNVTARSNG
-1371 KHNSDYDPWDLEEL
+1371 DYVSRALEEL
-1385 PEFCIP
+1385 PEFCVP
-1391 RTNYQPAVA
+1391 RTNYQRAVS

-1413 VPSWGYWRV
+1413 EPSWNYWRV
-1422 AVRRMTVPGL
+1422 AVRSMVDSETE
-1432 VRSLVPALIPVGA
+1432 RSLIPALIPVGA
-1445 AHVNAVHSCTAST
+1445 AHV
-1458 CAAPVHACQR
+1458 HACQR
-1468 EESPRSGDSSGKL
+1468 GQSPLRDDCPG
-1481 SAGFSP
+1481 GFSP

-1493 ATALM
+1493 ATVLM
-1498 CGVWCSLP
+1498 CGQWCSLP
-1506 ADYFVKVSGKSDLH
+1506 WDYLVKVSGQTHVH

-1601 PITWDHAGDLGLSTW
+1601 PITWDHAGDLGLSNW

-1667 MWFDALGHQIARHHQ
+1667 MWFDSLGRQIAKHHQ

-1695 LMSYI
+1695 LMDYI
-1700 QDMEKAGLD
+1700 QDMEEAGLD
-1709 PCADQPPE
+1709 PCADQPPDA
-1717 TWYEDGP
+1717 WYQDGP
-1724 YTDFLSR
+1724 YTDLLSR

-1757 AAGLTDAD
+1757 AAGLTDAA
-1765 GRPLGDGGQGAQEG
+1765 GRPLGDGGQGAQKG

>member
-59 HQALDATEGTG
+59 HQALDATEGTD

-85 SARLLAPAHDRLLEA
+85 SARLLAPAHDRLLGA

-109 TAGSEEAAAVLE
+109 AAGSEEAAAALE
-121 TSHRTELVTLQGER
+121 TSHRTDLVTLQGER
-135 ELVVPVLLDVRGPGG
+135 EFVVPVLLDVRGPGG

-169 EERAPGGAAD
+169 EEQAPGGAAD
-179 QAPPGTGEL
+179 QTPPGTGGL
-188 VTPLSRTSASGKPEP
+188 MTPLSRTSASGKPEP

-214 FASDAAAR
+214 FASDATAR

-250 VTAMERREATTSGGL
+250 VTAMERRETTTSGGL

-400 HIHASLDVLFRLVSG
+400 HIHASLDILFRLVSG

-453 DAALHRVLRLLLL
+453 DAALHEVLRLLLL

-530 EASSGRYADS
+530 EADSGRYADS

-588 VRHSLAELFTEDT
+588 VRHSLAELFTKDT

-638 KELGQTIDADRLPS
+638 KELGQTIDADRLPA

-767 QAKELDPAGAKAMR
+767 QAKELDSAGAKTMR
-781 TWRKT
+781 AWRKT
-786 MLKRPDHRRDDVLRR
+786 MLKRPDHRREDVLRR

-810 FLENEAADQQTAC
+810 FLEDEAADQQAAS

-850 DLAEQARRAD
+850 DLVEQARRAD

-885 IALAGR
+885 TALAGR

-912 RIEVWGVPD
+912 RIEVWGMPD
-921 ALQAPPSTVTRE
+921 ALQASPSTVTRE

-966 RHELPDWSEWLA
+966 RQELPDWNEWLA

-986 DSVQTVDSERLVD
+986 DSVQTANSERLVD

-1021 SVEFQVLHPWLATV
+1021 SFECQELHPWLATV
-1035 REITEKEG
+1035 QQITQKEG

-1064 GNPPWLKVS
+1064 GNPPWVRPT
-1073 WKDNEL
+1073 WKDNETL
-1079 LAEEDPWFCLEDRI
+1079 SEADPWFMLEPKIPEKAFAARRAEILASPRDR
-1093 PAAEFKERRN
+1093 AA
-1103 EVLRDEGAYSRYLAE
+1103 YLADLT
-1118 VSSAAGQ
+1118 SMTGTSAILGSPVDHPILAGIQ
-1125 SVVLGDSID
+1125 T
-1134 HALLSS
+1134 
-1140 LQLNLYPLFMER
+1140 NLYMVFMER
-1152 TWRSTSENGIVGL
+1152 AWRSMGEHGIVGL
-1165 LHPEGHFMDPKAGNL
+1165 LHPEGHFVDPEAGAL
-1180 REVVY
+1180 REATY
-1185 RRLRRHWYFENEA
+1185 RRLRRHWQFDNQLK
-1198 SLFEEVDHHT
+1198 LFDEVGGT
-1208 SFSVNIYGSSREVA
+1208 RVFSISVYGTDRNPK
-1222 FIQAVGLQIIRTLEE
+1222 FLQITNIHAPQTVEL
-1237 SLVESRFGE
+1237 SLCGPENDMLPQVKTDDGE
-1246 KPGIQLREGGWDR
+1246 WDT
-1259 RPHSARIV
+1259 RPHRDRIV
-1267 RVDNSVLGV
+1267 KIDENVLGV
-1276 WGRLIDDSSVP
+1276 WRELFDAPEVP
-1287 ASQARLMRPLLQDHQ
+1287 AVRARLMRPLLGEHQ
-1302 DVLTVLAQNSA
+1302 SILSA
-1313 MSGTWG
+1313 VAKIIVRNKVGK
-1319 IRVSR
+1319 IFVSAG
-1324 CWDEKGA
+1324 WHEKRA
-1331 KVDGTM
+1331 KSDGTM
-1337 SWESAIQ
+1337 IARSNATHSWRCAI
-1344 SSWNEVILQGP
+1344 IQGP
-1355 HFYVGTP
+1355 HFSLANP
-1362 FAKNPREVV
+1362 FSKNARPDCRN
-1371 KHNSDYDPWDLEEL
+1371 KADYDQWDLEEL
-1385 PEFCIP
+1385 PEFCVP
-1391 RTNYQPAVA
+1391 RTNYQRAVT

-1413 VPSWGYWRV
+1413 EPSWDYWRV
-1422 AVRRMTVPGL
+1422 AVRRRVDTGTE
-1432 VRSLVPALIPVGA
+1432 RSLIPALIPVGA
-1445 AHVNAVHSCTAST
+1445 AHVDAVHSCTAGT
-1458 CAAPVHACQR
+1458 CAAPVHARQR
-1468 EESPRSGDSSGKL
+1468 GQSPLRDDCPG
-1481 SAGFSP
+1481 GFSP

-1493 ATALM
+1493 ATVLM

-1506 ADYFVKVSGKSDLH
+1506 ADYFVKVSGKTDLH
-1520 TEFIEKLP
+1520 PEFIEKLP

-1682 AYGVHQDKTDYPT
+1682 AYGVHQDKSDYPT
-1695 LMSYI
+1695 LMDYI
-1700 QDMEKAGLD
+1700 QDMEEAGLD

-1717 TWYEDGP
+1717 AWYEDGP
-1724 YTDFLSR
+1724 YTDILSR

-1757 AAGLTDAD
+1757 AAGLTDAA
-1765 GRPLGDGGQGAQEG
+1765 GRPLGDGGQGAQKG
-1779 RPGS
+1779 LPGS

>member
-41 ADPLHGL
+41 TDPLHGL

-59 HQALDATEGTG
+59 HQALDVTEGTG
-70 GAVAGGVRDDAARQT
+70 GAVAGGVRDDAARQA

-109 TAGSEEAAAVLE
+109 TAGSEEAAAALE

-179 QAPPGTGEL
+179 QAPPRTGGL

-214 FASDAAAR
+214 FASDATPR

-415 DVPGVQEM
+415 NVPGVQEM

-466 STPTGKGSRGARR
+466 STPTGKGPRGARR

-638 KELGQTIDADRLPS
+638 KELGQTIDADRLPA
-652 ERRRVKAWI
+652 ERRRTKAWI

-767 QAKELDPAGAKAMR
+767 QAKELDSAGATAMR
-781 TWRKT
+781 AWRKT

-810 FLENEAADQQTAC
+810 FLENEAADQQAAC

-850 DLAEQARRAD
+850 DLAEQARRTD

-885 IALAGR
+885 TALAGR

-912 RIEVWGVPD
+912 RIEVWGMPD

-966 RHELPDWSEWLA
+966 RQELPDWSEWLA

-986 DSVQTVDSERLVD
+986 DSVQTADSERLVD

-1007 LIERT
+1007 LIERA

-1035 REITEKEG
+1035 QEITQKEG

-1064 GNPPWLKVS
+1064 GNPPWVRPT
-1073 WKDNEL
+1073 WKDNETL
-1079 LAEEDPWFCLEDRI
+1079 SEADPWFMLEPKIPEKAFATRRI
-1093 PAAEFKERRN
+1093 
-1103 EVLRDEGAYSRYLAE
+1103 EVLSSHNERTYYLADLTSIAAM
-1118 VSSAAGQ
+1118 SS
-1125 SVVLGDSID
+1125 VLGSPVEHSVLAGVQI
-1134 HALLSS
+1134 
-1140 LQLNLYPLFMER
+1140 NLYMLFMER
-1152 TWRSTSENGIVGL
+1152 AWRSMNGDGVVGL
-1165 LHPEGHFMDPKAGNL
+1165 LHPEGHFVDPKAGRF
-1180 REVVY
+1180 REIVY
-1185 RRLRRHWYFENEA
+1185 QKLRRHWNFENEA
-1198 SLFEEVDHHT
+1198 NLFEEVGHHA
-1208 SFSVNIYGSSREVA
+1208 SFSVNIYGSSRKVA
-1222 FIQAVGLQIIRTLEE
+1222 FIQAVGLQVVRTLED
-1237 SLVESRFGE
+1237 SLVGPFSGE

-1259 RPHSARIV
+1259 RHHPARIV
-1267 RVDNSVLGV
+1267 KVDERVLRI
-1276 WGRLIDDSSVP
+1276 WGRLIDDSGIP
-1287 ASQARLMRPLLQDHQ
+1287 ASQARLMRPLLKDHQ
-1302 DVLTVLAQNSA
+1302 NVLEVLAESTAIGENVE
-1313 MSGTWG
+1313 
-1319 IRVSR
+1319 VSPA
-1324 CWDEKGA
+1324 WHEKNA
-1331 KVDGTM
+1331 KQDGTM
-1337 SWESAIQ
+1337 VWRTEVPPSWGDA
-1344 SSWNEVILQGP
+1344 ILQGP
-1355 HFYVGTP
+1355 HFYVGAP

-1371 KHNSDYDPWDLEEL
+1371 KHNSDYDPWDLKEL

-1391 RTNYQPAVA
+1391 RTNYQRAVS
-1400 REQYEARIDRWNG
+1400 REQYDARIDRWNG
-1413 VPSWGYWRV
+1413 EPSWDYWRV
-1422 AVRRMTVPGL
+1422 AVRRMVYAGTE
-1432 VRSLVPALIPVGA
+1432 RSLIPALIPVGA

-1468 EESPRSGDSSGKL
+1468 GQSPLRDDCPG
-1481 SAGFSP
+1481 GFSP

-1493 ATALM
+1493 ATVLM

-1506 ADYFVKVSGKSDLH
+1506 ADYFVKVSGKTDLH
-1520 TEFIEKLP
+1520 PEFIEKLP
-1528 APTKHPA
+1528 APLKHPA

-1700 QDMEKAGLD
+1700 QDMEEAGLD

-1717 TWYEDGP
+1717 AWYEDGP
-1724 YTDFLSR
+1724 YTDLLSR

-1757 AAGLTDAD
+1757 AAGLTDAA
-1765 GRPLGDGGQGAQEG
+1765 GRPLGDGGQGAQKG